1 MDGHAVESLP
11 YCKELWLLISDTV
24 CRCEKQL
31 VEDEIKKE
39 SKLLKEGLLYFKP
52 YTEASLSNIPKNDPS
67 PRMYELISKLAPLLN
82 LDATLTWDLV
92 CNFIKYEYR
101 NCTETFVSQLID
113 FSSMKALIDDIWN
126 FYYSERMTLIKC
138 LKLMVEYKDSGHR
151 YQKEFARFFNDV
163 ALLGTLLESIRKQ
176 IEMLKTMNPPVRSQ
190 LCTEEYLHRLYN
202 SSLVEMRELLHILT
216 CIIHDI
222 HIDDTEF
229 LKLYE
234 SIGGEPKRLAS
245 TKSHED
251 KKVIARKIKEIHHS
265 QAALILV
272 ALDVIK
278 HAGMEEWIR
287 SVRNSMQEIFEQKCV
302 RDNSPQD
309 GPLFLSWMLANYET
323 DADNID
329 TLSRFRPF
337 GIKAI
342 QLEVFRYLQDLMNSE
357 MIREKTHY
365 AKVVRNSVYNLLK
378 LVCVFVDEEK
388 LGALNGIFDA
398 VAATIQFPETA
409 ALFWQERENGLW
421 PIYKFASEQFPYEF
435 EPLTN
440 IAIGLAN
447 ASKSSAEMI
456 AVELENLQSLT
467 LELPR
472 QRDHNKPL
480 KPYQQECTI
489 HKNSYTISEDTI
501 RENVRILSSDREVVI
516 FRQKASYWDALHHKI
531 EQLFSQAGGIISN
544 VNEMSKNLPESVS
557 QGFKLLKK
565 LAKYIGI
572 QLSMVIPTELS
583 FEIISRFSYPV
594 LPEEKM
600 YIYKI
605 VAACINISSE
615 LILEYPEEILAR
627 MRVGVYPRFN
637 NRCQKTLDFAEAVS
651 FDGGIVASWLSA
663 IETIAHSY
671 PILNA
676 YLDILSN
683 YLIIKYNEEALYTV
697 EIPGM
702 VFLLQGVLPK
712 LDSWYFES
720 DAERTD
726 LWLKCM
732 YCLHRAL
739 ETSLSKDDIRNE
751 LQLVVAYSLLYL
763 EPRHALL
770 KLIRTGERTLHNKM
784 MVETDWIRGKG
795 LKAITSVQL
804 ALSVVN
810 RLLIFR
816 KSLGLQNGDRSPLEA
831 ALYSSPHVPNGLL
844 IVPTIVNY
852 LYVWFSPPL
861 QAMAVRLLKKF
872 AEGSSMS
879 LLVCMG
885 MDGTAIRETFA
896 SRRGLM
902 SPTCVPDIKVAIL
915 ELVAVCLEK
924 QPGLTEALFN
934 IVHPAECNRIFPRSV
949 QEFFTEGCR
958 QFLDKYLNRIY
969 EKENIVCD
977 QLYNSTMALLR
988 AMWYH
993 RNEIL
998 VNFFRKRDKFWTHLL
1013 APLFRDLIPG
1023 AKGYSHLLDII
1034 TLELFKNSSL
1044 EDDFSANLKKLMDK
1058 SKHYWKNL
1066 TVYILKDDLSESE
1079 SSSNCEK
1086 CDNSVTGRSLY
1097 ETNLE
1102 SWYNFIVTLTDERI
1116 AANYSVNVIQA
1127 QLITQRSLESLLE
1140 RVKQSHDPGNRK
1152 VTMLLASLSLRCIT
1166 SWKQMCVDD
1175 SRIFKSGVTQLMQE
1189 IGQAYRCYGKS
1200 LRQTLMS
1207 LLLGCVQC
1215 VKSTLREDA
1224 TTLEYLLA
1232 HSCTVAACELEELK
1246 EAATQFEKRKQQHQQ
1261 PPIVGVVDEKGTPS
1275 GNVTIKKNVDVR
1287 NAETLRGIRESL
1299 PATLAVC
1306 MVTQL
1311 LRSYVE
1317 RSSLSKRQ
1325 RKSGCVQ
1332 LRQMIPELT
1341 ACIGITMQKYPYLR
1355 FSSAALNLLNLIVR
1369 SPYTLHPINEN
1380 DIAKLWLS
1388 LIPPAAIGY
1397 SMLDSLYQDL
1407 PEPNRNWRCQDW
1419 WPLYTLGLEF
1429 VTGLITRETPTVYI
1443 KSILMF
1449 LNSHEHQLMVA
1460 STLLR
1465 HTADLLAADLVQS
1478 LVALIHTMATQPY
1491 VWNSVQPNVC
1501 ETLIKC
1507 MYLAYDN
1514 TVNLLLRPRILK
1526 FIIDGISVESAEEL
1540 ESCDKR
1546 SPSGELK
1553 LLVNKLIVINT
1564 TCALSFV
1571 HFSPRLNTLV
1581 DTIYTQDFW
1590 YTPMAEMN
1598 FGPPQM
1604 SMSSGPRL
1612 TYGTIISSTQLFTQA
1627 LHSRSQPV
1635 VNSSSVSFSSHA
1647 DKMDSAK
1654 REWEHATPEDRRMHS
1669 SKDLRRI
1676 IHAASASAAAAAAN
1690 AAAAS
1695 ASVPVSGSASRSSSN
1710 VGGDFLVYVSGLDV
1724 TVPLLSSPRL
1734 VRRPYDPLICEN
1746 TILSRATALTSSR
1759 HVAKSG
1765 TTSGGATVGIGG
1777 IAGSPIVTKYQK
1789 FSDPWFESMDE
1800 NNTRLALEVNLVL
1813 ILCQALE
1820 GVRSPR
1826 IALRDRQLIARETVT
1841 ELGVFFDFLEHRGT
1855 PDNWPVEGSLI
1866 NADSKSVRTIDPC
1879 HTILPAR
1886 LKQQQGRRLEE
1897 NGIFTTGTFTTNISS
1912 VQFLPL
1918 MGKLLKAVVESL
1930 DLTQYR

>member
-1 MDGHAVESLP
+1 MEVPAVETLP
-11 YCKELWLLISDTV
+11 YCKELWFLISDTV

-39 SKLLKEGLLYFKP
+39 TKLLKEGLLYFKP
-52 YTEASLSNIPKNDPS
+52 YTEASLLNIPKNDPS

-82 LDATLTWDLV
+82 LDATITWDLV

-101 NCTETFVSQLID
+101 NCTETFASQLID
-113 FSSMKALIDDIWN
+113 FTSTKALIDDIWN

-138 LKLMVEYKDSGHR
+138 LKLMVEYKDKEHR
-151 YQKEFARFFNDV
+151 YQKEFAKFFDDV
-163 ALLGTLLESIRKQ
+163 LFGTLLESIRKQ
-176 IEMLKTMNPPVRSQ
+176 IEMLKTVNPPVRSQ

-202 SSLVEMRELLHILT
+202 SSLIEMRELLHILT
-216 CIIHDI
+216 VIIHDI
-222 HIDDTEF
+222 HIADTEF
-229 LKLYE
+229 MKLYE
-234 SIGGEPKRLAS
+234 SVGGEPRRLAS

-251 KKVIARKIKEIHHS
+251 KKAIARKIRDIQYS
-265 QAALILV
+265 QAALFLV
-272 ALDVIK
+272 ALDVRK
-278 HAGMEEWIR
+278 HPDMEDWVQ
-287 SVRNSMQEIFEQKCV
+287 SVRNSMQETFEQKCV
-302 RDNSPQD
+302 RDNFPQD
-309 GPLFLSWMLANYET
+309 SPLFLSWMLANYAIDPE
-323 DADNID
+323 NID
-329 TLSRFRPF
+329 TLNRSRPF

-342 QLEVFRYLQDLMNSE
+342 QLNVFYYLQDLMNSE
-357 MIREKTHY
+357 MISEKTHY
-365 AKVVRNSVYNLLK
+365 AEVVHSSVYNLLT
-378 LVCVFVDEEK
+378 LVCAFVDEEK
-388 LGALNGIFDA
+388 LSALNGIFDA

-409 ALFWQERENGLW
+409 ARFWEERDDGLW
-421 PIYKFASEQFPYEF
+421 LIYKFAAEQFPYEF
-435 EPLTN
+435 ESLTK

-447 ASKSSAEMI
+447 ASGTSAEKI
-456 AVELENLQSLT
+456 AAELDNLQSLT
-467 LELPR
+467 LEVSR
-472 QRDHNKPL
+472 QRDTNKPL
-480 KPYQQECTI
+480 KPYEQECII
-489 HKNSYTISEDTI
+489 HKNSYTISEDCF
-501 RENVRILSSDREVVI
+501 RENIRILSSEREVVI
-516 FRQKASYWDALHHKI
+516 YRQKASYWDALHHKM
-531 EQLFSQAGGIISN
+531 EQLFSQAGGRITNI
-544 VNEMSKNLPESVS
+544 NEMSKNLPENVS
-557 QGFKLLKK
+557 QGLKLLKT
-565 LAKYIGI
+565 LIKYIGI
-572 QLSMVIPTELS
+572 PQSMVIPTELS
-583 FEIISRFSYPV
+583 FEIINRFSYPV

-605 VAACINISSE
+605 VAACISISSE
-615 LILEYPEEILAR
+615 LVLEYPEEILSR
-627 MRVGVYPRFN
+627 MRAGVYPRFN
-637 NRCQKTLDFAEAVS
+637 NRYQKPLDFAEAVS
-651 FDGGIVASWLSA
+651 FDGGIIASWLSA

-676 YLDILSN
+676 YLDILSK
-683 YLIIKYNEEALYTV
+683 YLIRKYNEEALYTV

-712 LDSWYFES
+712 LDSWYFDS

-726 LWLKCM
+726 LWLKSM
-732 YCLHRAL
+732 FCLHRAL
-739 ETSLSKDDIRNE
+739 ESSLPKEDIRNE

-784 MVETDWIRGKG
+784 MAETDWIRGKG
-795 LKAITSVQL
+795 FKAIKSVQL

-816 KSLGLQNGDRSPLEA
+816 KSLGLGDRSPLET
-831 ALYSSPHVPNGLL
+831 ALYSSPRVPNGLL

-902 SPTCVPDIKVAIL
+902 SPTCVADVKVAIL

-949 QEFFTEGCR
+949 EEFFTEGCR
-958 QFLDKYLNRIY
+958 QFLVKYLNRIY
-969 EKENIVCD
+969 EKESIVCD
-977 QLYNSTMALLR
+977 KLYNSTMALLR

-998 VNFFRKRDKFWTHLL
+998 VNFFRKREKFWTHLF
-1013 APLFRDLIPG
+1013 APLFRELVPG

-1034 TLELFKNSSL
+1034 TLELFKSSVL
-1044 EDDFSANLKKLMDK
+1044 EEDFSINLRKLLDK
-1058 SKHYWKNL
+1058 SKDYWKKLAIYVLND
-1066 TVYILKDDLSESE
+1066 VHASSEELKDY
-1079 SSSNCEK
+1079 EK
-1086 CDNSVTGRSLY
+1086 HDATIVDSLY

-1116 AANYSVNVIQA
+1116 ASKYPVNVLQA

-1140 RVKQSHDPGNRK
+1140 RVKQSHDLSSRK

-1175 SRIFKSGVTQLMQE
+1175 SRIFKSGLTQLMQE
-1189 IGQAYRCYGKS
+1189 IAHAYRNYGKS
-1200 LRQTLMS
+1200 LRQTLIS

-1224 TTLEYLLA
+1224 TSLEYLLA
-1232 HSCTVAACELEELK
+1232 HSCTIAASELEELR
-1246 EAATQFEKRKQQHQQ
+1246 EAAVQFEKRKQQQ
-1261 PPIVGVVDEKGTPS
+1261 PIERVVDEKGTI
-1275 GNVTIKKNVDVR
+1275 GTVTVQKTVDER

-1317 RSSLSKRQ
+1317 RSSLSKHQ
-1325 RKSGCVQ
+1325 RKSGCIQ
-1332 LRQMIPELT
+1332 LRQMIPELM
-1341 ACIGITMQKYPYLR
+1341 ACIGITLQKYPYLR
-1355 FSSAALNLLNLIVR
+1355 FSTSALNLLNLIIR
-1369 SPYTLHPINEN
+1369 SPYSLHPISEN

-1388 LIPPAAIGY
+1388 LIPPADIGN
-1397 SMLDSLYQDL
+1397 SMLDSLYDDCG
-1407 PEPNRNWRCQDW
+1407 NGKWRCQDW

-1429 VTGLITRETPTVYI
+1429 VIGLVTRETSAVYI
-1443 KSILMF
+1443 KSTIMF
-1449 LNSHEHQLMVA
+1449 LNSHEYQLMVA

-1478 LVALIHTMATQPY
+1478 LVALIHIMATQPCI
-1491 VWNSVQPNVC
+1491 WNSIQPNIC

-1507 MYLAYDN
+1507 LYLAYDN

-1546 SPSGELK
+1546 CPSGELK

-1564 TCALSFV
+1564 TCALSFL

-1590 YTPMAEMN
+1590 YTPMVEMN

-1604 SMSSGPRL
+1604 SMCSGPRL

-1627 LHSRSQPV
+1627 LHSRHQPV
-1635 VNSSSVSFSSHA
+1635 SSSSASFA
-1647 DKMDSAK
+1647 GQPDKADSAK
-1654 REWEHATPEDRRMHS
+1654 KEWEHATPEDRRMHT

-1676 IHAASASAAAAAAN
+1676 IHAA
-1690 AAAAS
+1690 
-1695 ASVPVSGSASRSSSN
+1695 SGSASRSSSN
-1710 VGGDFLVYVSGLDV
+1710 VGGEFLGYVSGLDV

-1746 TILSRATALTSSR
+1746 TILSRATALTSGR
-1759 HVAKSG
+1759 HVTKGGSG
-1765 TTSGGATVGIGG
+1765 AV
-1777 IAGSPIVTKYQK
+1777 AGSSSSPVVAKYQK

-1800 NNTRLALEVNLVL
+1800 NNTRLALEINLVL

-1866 NADSKSVRTIDPC
+1866 NADAKSVRTIEQPVDPSQN
-1879 HTILPAR
+1879 ILPAR
-1886 LKQQQGRRLEE
+1886 LKETERGRLEE
-1897 NGIFTTGTFTTNISS
+1897 NVFTSGTFTTSISS

-1918 MGKLLKAVVESL
+1918 MGKLLKTVVESL

>member
-1 MDGHAVESLP
+1 MQVPTIENLP
-11 YCKELWLLISDTV
+11 YCKELWFLISDTV

-39 SKLLKEGLLYFKP
+39 TKLLKEGLLFFKP
-52 YTEASLSNIPKNDPS
+52 YTEASLQNIPKNDPS
-67 PRMYELISKLAPLLN
+67 PRMYDLISKLAPLLN
-82 LDATLTWDLV
+82 LDATITWDLV

-101 NCTETFVSQLID
+101 NCAETFASQLID
-113 FSSMKALIDDIWN
+113 FTSMKALIDDIWE

-138 LKLMVEYKDSGHR
+138 LKLMVEYKDKGHR
-151 YQKEFARFFNDV
+151 YRKEFLKFFDDI
-163 ALLGTLLESIRKQ
+163 LFGTLLESIRKQ
-176 IEMLKTMNPPVRSQ
+176 IEMLKTVNAPTRSQ
-190 LCTEEYLHRLYN
+190 LCTEEYLHKLYN
-202 SSLVEMRELLHILT
+202 SSLIEMRELLHILT
-216 CIIHDI
+216 VIIHDI
-222 HIDDTEF
+222 HIADTEF
-229 LKLYE
+229 MKFYE
-234 SIGGEPKRLAS
+234 SIGGEPRRLAS

-251 KKVIARKIKEIHHS
+251 KKAIARKIKEIQQS
-265 QAALILV
+265 QAALFLV
-272 ALDVIK
+272 TANIED
-278 HAGMEEWIR
+278 WIC
-287 SVRNSMQEIFEQKCV
+287 SVRNSMQETFEQKCI

-309 GPLFLSWMLANYET
+309 SLLFLSWMLANYAIDPE
-323 DADNID
+323 NID
-329 TLSRFRPF
+329 ILNRFRPF
-337 GIKAI
+337 GVKAI
-342 QLEVFRYLQDLMNSE
+342 QLNVFHYLQDLMNSE
-357 MIREKTHY
+357 IICENTHY
-365 AKVVRNSVYNLLK
+365 AEVVRSSAYNLLT
-378 LVCVFVDEEK
+378 LVCAFVDEDK
-388 LGALNGIFDA
+388 LSALNDIFDA
-398 VAATIQFPETA
+398 VATIVQFPEIA
-409 ALFWQERENGLW
+409 VRFWEERNDGLW
-421 PIYKFASEQFPYEF
+421 LIYKFAAEQFPYEF
-435 EPLTN
+435 VPLTN
-440 IAIGLAN
+440 IAIGLAS
-447 ASKSSAEMI
+447 ASVFSAEKI
-456 AVELENLQSLT
+456 AIELDNLQSLT
-467 LELPR
+467 LEIPR

-480 KPYQQECTI
+480 KPYEQECTI
-489 HKNSYTISEDTI
+489 HKNSYMISEDCF
-501 RENVRILSSDREVVI
+501 RENIRILSSEREIMI

-531 EQLFSQAGGIISN
+531 EQLFSQAGGGITKT
-544 VNEMSKNLPESVS
+544 NEMNKNLPEHVS
-557 QGFKLLKK
+557 QGLKLLKT
-565 LAKYIGI
+565 LAKHIGI
-572 QLSMVIPTELS
+572 RQSMVIPTELS
-583 FEIISRFSYPV
+583 FEIINRFSYPV

-605 VAACINISSE
+605 VVACISISSE
-615 LILEYPEEILAR
+615 LILEYPEEILSR
-627 MRVGVYPRFN
+627 MRAGVYPRFN
-637 NRCQKTLDFAEAVS
+637 NRYQKTLDFAEAVS
-651 FDGGIVASWLSA
+651 FDGGIIASWLSA

-671 PILNA
+671 PILNT
-676 YLDILSN
+676 YLDILSK
-683 YLIIKYNEEALYTV
+683 YLIRKYNEEALYTV

-726 LWLKCM
+726 LWLKSM
-732 YCLHRAL
+732 FCLHRAL
-739 ETSLSKDDIRNE
+739 ESSLPKEDIRSE

-784 MVETDWIRGKG
+784 MAETDWIRGKG
-795 LKAITSVQL
+795 FKAIKSVQL

-816 KSLGLQNGDRSPLEA
+816 KSLGLEIGSRSPLET
-831 ALYSSPHVPNGLL
+831 ALYSSPRVPNGLL

-885 MDGTAIRETFA
+885 MDGTSIRETFA

-902 SPTCVPDIKVAIL
+902 SPTCVVDVKVAIL
-915 ELVAVCLEK
+915 ELVTVCLEK

-934 IVHPAECNRIFPRSV
+934 IVHPAECKRIFPRSV
-949 QEFFTEGCR
+949 EEFFTEGCR
-958 QFLDKYLNRIY
+958 QFLVKYLNRIY
-969 EKENIVCD
+969 EKDDIVCD
-977 QLYNSTMALLR
+977 KLYNSTMALLR

-998 VNFFRKRDKFWTHLL
+998 VNFFRKRENFWTQLF
-1013 APLFRDLIPG
+1013 APLFREIVPG

-1034 TLELFKNSSL
+1034 TLELFKSTTL
-1044 EDDFSANLKKLMDK
+1044 EDDFTTNLTKLLDK
-1058 SKHYWKNL
+1058 SKDYWKKLAIYVLDDVCVDSEESNNYQKRDANV
-1066 TVYILKDDLSESE
+1066 TV
-1079 SSSNCEK
+1079 
-1086 CDNSVTGRSLY
+1086 SLY

-1102 SWYNFIVTLTDERI
+1102 SWYNFIVTLTDDRI
-1116 AANYSVNVIQA
+1116 ATNYHINVSQA
-1127 QLITQRSLESLLE
+1127 QFITQRSLEILLE
-1140 RVKQSHDPGNRK
+1140 RVKQFYDVSSRK
-1152 VTMLLASLSLRCIT
+1152 ITMLLASLSLRCIT

-1175 SRIFKSGVTQLMQE
+1175 SKLFKSGLTQLMQE
-1189 IGQAYRCYGKS
+1189 IGQAYRSYGKS
-1200 LRQTLMS
+1200 LRQTLIS

-1215 VKSTLREDA
+1215 VKSTLREDP
-1224 TTLEYLLA
+1224 TSLEYLLSHA
-1232 HSCTVAACELEELK
+1232 CIIVASELEELK
-1246 EAATQFEKRKQQHQQ
+1246 EAAIQLEKRKQQQHS
-1261 PPIVGVVDEKGTPS
+1261 VERKVSDKT
-1275 GNVTIKKNVDVR
+1275 VTIDSVIAQKNADER
-1287 NAETLRGIRESL
+1287 NAETVRGIRESL

-1317 RSSLSKRQ
+1317 RSSILKHQ
-1325 RKSGCVQ
+1325 RRSSCIQ
-1332 LRQMIPELT
+1332 LRQMIPELMT
-1341 ACIGITMQKYPYLR
+1341 CIGITLQKYPYLR
-1355 FSSAALNLLNLIVR
+1355 FSTAALNLLNLIIR
-1369 SPYTLHPINEN
+1369 LPYTLQPINEN
-1380 DIAKLWLS
+1380 HIAKLWLS
-1388 LIPPAAIGY
+1388 LIPPSDIGN
-1397 SMLDSLYQDL
+1397 SMLDSLYDDC
-1407 PEPNRNWRCQDW
+1407 PNGKWRCQDW

-1429 VTGLITRETPTVYI
+1429 LIGLVTSETPTVYI
-1443 KSILMF
+1443 KSIIIF
-1449 LNSHEHQLMVA
+1449 LNSHEYQLMVA

-1465 HTADLLAADLVQS
+1465 HTADLYAADLVQS
-1478 LVALIHTMATQPY
+1478 LVALIHIVATQPY
-1491 VWNSVQPNVC
+1491 VWSSIQPNVC

-1526 FIIDGISVESAEEL
+1526 FIIDGISMESAEEL

-1635 VNSSSVSFSSHA
+1635 TATTVSFSGQS
-1647 DKMDSAK
+1647 DKTDSAK
-1654 REWEHATPEDRRMHS
+1654 NEWEHAAPEDRQMHS

-1676 IHAASASAAAAAAN
+1676 IHAAS
-1690 AAAAS
+1690 
-1695 ASVPVSGSASRSSSN
+1695 GSTSRSSN
-1710 VGGDFLVYVSGLDV
+1710 VGSEFLVYVNGLDV

-1746 TILSRATALTSSR
+1746 TILSRATALTSGR
-1759 HVAKSG
+1759 HVTKGVS
-1765 TTSGGATVGIGG
+1765 
-1777 IAGSPIVTKYQK
+1777 AGNNDSPVVAKYQK

-1800 NNTRLALEVNLVL
+1800 NNTRFALEVNLVL

-1820 GVRSPR
+1820 GVRNPR

-1855 PDNWPVEGSLI
+1855 PDDWQVKGSLI
-1866 NADSKSVRTIDPC
+1866 NSDARRVRIIQQPVDFNQ
-1879 HTILPAR
+1879 TILPAR
-1886 LKQQQGRRLEE
+1886 LKEVRRMEFEE
-1897 NGIFTTGTFTTNISS
+1897 NNMFTTGKFLTDVSS
-1912 VQFLPL
+1912 IQFLPL
-1918 MGKLLKAVVESL
+1918 MRKLLKTVVESL

>member
-1 MDGHAVESLP
+1 MEAPAVESLP
-11 YCKELWLLISDTV
+11 YCKELWVLISDTV
-24 CRCEKQL
+24 CRCERQL

-39 SKLLKEGLLYFKP
+39 TKLLKEGLLFFKP
-52 YTEASLSNIPKNDPS
+52 YTEASLQNIPKNDPS

-82 LDATLTWDLV
+82 LDATITWDLV

-101 NCTETFVSQLID
+101 NCTETFASQLVD
-113 FSSMKALIDDIWN
+113 FTSMKALIDDIWN
-126 FYYSERMTLIKC
+126 FYYSERMSLIKC
-138 LKLMVEYKDSGHR
+138 LKLMVEYKDNEHR
-151 YQKEFARFFNDV
+151 YQKEFAKFFDNV
-163 ALLGTLLESIRKQ
+163 LFGTLLESIQKQ
-176 IEMLKTMNPPVRSQ
+176 IEMLKTVNPPVRSQ

-202 SSLVEMRELLHILT
+202 SSLIEMRELLHILT
-216 CIIHDI
+216 VIIHDI
-222 HIDDTEF
+222 HIADTAF

-234 SIGGEPKRLAS
+234 SIGGKPKRLAS

-251 KKVIARKIKEIHHS
+251 KKAIARKIEEIHYS
-265 QAALILV
+265 QAALFLV
-272 ALDVIK
+272 ALDARK
-278 HAGMEEWIR
+278 HIDMEDWVL
-287 SVRNSMQEIFEQKCV
+287 SVRNSMQETFEHKCI
-302 RDNSPQD
+302 RDSSPQD
-309 GPLFLSWMLANYET
+309 SPLLLSWMLANYAIDPE
-323 DADNID
+323 NVD
-329 TLSRFRPF
+329 TLNRFKPF

-342 QLEVFRYLQDLMNSE
+342 QLNVFHYLHDLMNTE
-357 MIREKTHY
+357 MVCEKTHY
-365 AKVVRNSVYNLLK
+365 AEVVHSSVYNLLT
-378 LVCVFVDEEK
+378 LVCAFVDEEK
-388 LGALNGIFDA
+388 LSALHGIFDA
-398 VAATIQFPETA
+398 VAATIQFPKTA
-409 ALFWQERENGLW
+409 ARFWEERNDGLW
-421 PIYKFASEQFPYEF
+421 LIYKFAAEQFPYEF

-440 IAIGLAN
+440 IAIGLAS
-447 ASKSSAEMI
+447 ASETSAKTI
-456 AVELENLQSLT
+456 AEELDNLQSLT
-467 LELPR
+467 LEVPR
-472 QRDHNKPL
+472 QRDHNKTF
-480 KPYQQECTI
+480 KPYEQECTI
-489 HKNSYTISEDTI
+489 HKNSYTISENCF
-501 RENVRILSSDREVVI
+501 RENIRILSSEREVVI
-516 FRQKASYWDALHHKI
+516 FRQKACYWDALHHKI
-531 EQLFSQAGGIISN
+531 EQLFSQAGGGNTNIN
-544 VNEMSKNLPESVS
+544 KMTKNLPEIVS
-557 QGFKLLKK
+557 QGLKLLKTVI
-565 LAKYIGI
+565 KYIGI
-572 QLSMVIPTELS
+572 PQSMVIPTELS
-583 FEIISRFSYPV
+583 FEIINRFSYPV
-594 LPEEKM
+594 LPEDKM

-605 VAACINISSE
+605 VAACISISSE
-615 LILEYPEEILAR
+615 LVLEYPEEILSR
-627 MRVGVYPRFN
+627 MRAGVYPRFN
-637 NRCQKTLDFAEAVS
+637 NRYQKTLDFAEAVS
-651 FDGGIVASWLSA
+651 FDGGIIASWLSS

-676 YLDILSN
+676 YLDILSK
-683 YLIIKYNEEALYTV
+683 YLIRKYNEEALYTV

-712 LDSWYFES
+712 LDSWYFNS

-726 LWLKCM
+726 LWLKSM
-732 YCLHRAL
+732 FCLHRAL
-739 ETSLSKDDIRNE
+739 ESSLSKEDIRNE

-784 MVETDWIRGKG
+784 MAETDWIRGKG
-795 LKAITSVQL
+795 FKAIKSVQL

-816 KSLGLQNGDRSPLEA
+816 KSLGLETGNRSPLEA
-831 ALYSSPHVPNGLL
+831 ALYSSPRVPNGLL

-902 SPTCVPDIKVAIL
+902 SPTCVPDVKVAIL

-934 IVHPAECNRIFPRSV
+934 IVHPAECKRIFPRSV
-949 QEFFTEGCR
+949 EEFFTEGCR
-958 QFLDKYLNRIY
+958 QFLVKYMNRIY
-969 EKENIVCD
+969 EKEDIVCD
-977 QLYNSTMALLR
+977 KLYNSTMALLR

-998 VNFFRKRDKFWTHLL
+998 VNFFRKREKFWTHLF
-1013 APLFRDLIPG
+1013 APLFRDLVPG

-1034 TLELFKNSSL
+1034 TLELFKSSVL
-1044 EDDFSANLKKLMDK
+1044 EDDFSMNLRKFMDK
-1058 SKHYWKNL
+1058 SKDYWKKL
-1066 TVYILKDDLSESE
+1066 AIYILEDAHPESE
-1079 SSSNCEK
+1079 RSSNYEK
-1086 CDNSVTGRSLY
+1086 QDTSIIYSQY
-1097 ETNLE
+1097 ESNLE

-1116 AANYSVNVIQA
+1116 ATNYPVNVIQA

-1140 RVKQSHDPGNRK
+1140 RVKQSHDLGSRK
-1152 VTMLLASLSLRCIT
+1152 ITMLLASLSLRCIT

-1175 SRIFKSGVTQLMQE
+1175 SRIFKTGLTQLMQE
-1189 IGQAYRCYGKS
+1189 VAQAYRSYGKS

-1224 TTLEYLLA
+1224 TSLEYLLA
-1232 HSCTVAACELEELK
+1232 HSCTIAACELEELR
-1246 EAATQFEKRKQQHQQ
+1246 EAAVQFMKRSQRQ
-1261 PPIVGVVDEKGTPS
+1261 PIERTVDEKGTIGS
-1275 GNVTIKKNVDVR
+1275 VTVQKNVDES

-1317 RSSLSKRQ
+1317 RSSLAKHY
-1325 RKSGCVQ
+1325 RKSGCMQ
-1332 LRQMIPELT
+1332 LRLMIPELMT
-1341 ACIGITMQKYPYLR
+1341 CIGITLQKYPYLR
-1355 FSSAALNLLNLIVR
+1355 FSTAALNLLNLIIR
-1369 SPYTLHPINEN
+1369 SPYTLHPINDK
-1380 DIAKLWLS
+1380 DIANLWLS
-1388 LIPPAAIGY
+1388 LIPPADIGN
-1397 SMLDSLYQDL
+1397 SMLDSLYDDCT
-1407 PEPNRNWRCQDW
+1407 NGKWRCQDW

-1429 VTGLITRETPTVYI
+1429 LTGLVTREAPTMYI
-1443 KSILMF
+1443 KSIVMF
-1449 LNSHEHQLMVA
+1449 LNSHEYQLMVA

-1478 LVALIHTMATQPY
+1478 LVALIHIMATSPY
-1491 VWNSVQPNVC
+1491 IWNAIEKNVC

-1526 FIIDGISVESAEEL
+1526 FIIDGISMENAEEL

-1546 SPSGELK
+1546 SPSGELR

-1564 TCALSFV
+1564 TCALTFV

-1598 FGPPQM
+1598 FGPPLM
-1604 SMSSGPRL
+1604 SMISGPRL

-1627 LHSRSQPV
+1627 LHSRSQPM
-1635 VNSSSVSFSSHA
+1635 NSSSGSFGGQS

-1676 IHAASASAAAAAAN
+1676 IHAAS
-1690 AAAAS
+1690 
-1695 ASVPVSGSASRSSSN
+1695 GSASRSN
-1710 VGGDFLVYVSGLDV
+1710 VGGEFLVYVSGLDV

-1746 TILSRATALTSSR
+1746 TILSRATALTSGR
-1759 HVAKSG
+1759 HVTKGSG
-1765 TTSGGATVGIGG
+1765 PTTGTN
-1777 IAGSPIVTKYQK
+1777 GSSPVVAKYQK

-1800 NNTRLALEVNLVL
+1800 NNTRLALEINLVL

-1841 ELGVFFDFLEHRGT
+1841 ELGVFFDFLEHLGT

-1866 NADSKSVRTIDPC
+1866 NAGTKSVRTIDQPFDPKQS
-1879 HTILPAR
+1879 ILPAR
-1886 LKQQQGRRLEE
+1886 LKESERGRLEDKV
-1897 NGIFTTGTFTTNISS
+1897 FTTGRFPINISN

-1918 MGKLLKAVVESL
+1918 MGKLLKTVVESL

>member
-1 MDGHAVESLP
+1 MNEHAVESLP

-31 VEDEIKKE
+31 VDDEIKKE
-39 SKLLKEGLLYFKP
+39 TKLLKEGLLFFKP
-52 YTEASLSNIPKNDPS
+52 FTEASLSNIPKNDPS

-101 NCTETFVSQLID
+101 NCTETFASQLID
-113 FSSMKALIDDIWN
+113 FTSMKALIDDIWN

-138 LKLMVEYKDSGHR
+138 LKLMVEYKEKEHR
-151 YQKEFARFFNDV
+151 YQKEFAKFFDNI
-163 ALLGTLLESIRKQ
+163 LFGTLLESIRKQ
-176 IEMLKTMNPPVRSQ
+176 IEMLKTVNPPIRSQ

-216 CIIHDI
+216 VIIHDI
-222 HIDDTEF
+222 HIADTEF

-234 SIGGEPKRLAS
+234 SIVGEPRRLAS

-251 KKVIARKIKEIHHS
+251 KKAIARKIKEIHHS

-272 ALDVIK
+272 ALDVRK
-278 HAGMEEWIR
+278 HTDMEDWVR

-302 RDNSPQD
+302 RDNCPQD
-309 GPLFLSWMLANYET
+309 SPLFLSWMLANYAI
-323 DADNID
+323 DPDNID
-329 TLSRFRPF
+329 TLTRFRRF

-342 QLEVFRYLQDLMNSE
+342 QLDVFHYLQELMNCE
-357 MIREKTHY
+357 MICEKTHY
-365 AKVVRNSVYNLLK
+365 AEVVHSSVYNLLS
-378 LVCVFVDEEK
+378 LICVFVDEDK
-388 LGALNGIFDA
+388 VSALNGIFDA
-398 VAATIQFPETA
+398 VAAAVQFPETA
-409 ALFWQERENGLW
+409 ARFWREREDGLW
-421 PIYKFASEQFPYEF
+421 PIYKFAAEQFPYEF

-440 IAIGLAN
+440 IAIGLAS
-447 ASKSSAEMI
+447 ASESSAERI

-472 QRDHNKPL
+472 QREHGRPL
-480 KPYQQECTI
+480 KPYQQECVV
-489 HKNSYTISEDTI
+489 HKNSYTISEDTP

-516 FRQKASYWDALHHKI
+516 FRQKASYWDALHHKM
-531 EQLFSQAGGIISN
+531 EQLFSQAGGRMTN
-544 VNEMSKNLPESVS
+544 TNEMTTNLPENVS
-557 QGFKLLKK
+557 QGLKLLRK

-572 QLSMVIPTELS
+572 RQSMVIPTELS
-583 FEIISRFSYPV
+583 FEIINRFSYPV
-594 LPEEKM
+594 LPEDKM

-605 VAACINISSE
+605 VAACIGISSE
-615 LILEYPEEILAR
+615 LILEYPEEVLAR
-627 MRVGVYPRFN
+627 MRAGVYPRFN
-637 NRCQKTLDFAEAVS
+637 NRYQKALDFAEAVS
-651 FDGGIVASWLSA
+651 FDGGIIASWLSA

-676 YLDILSN
+676 YLDILSK
-683 YLIIKYNEEALYTV
+683 YLIRKYNEEALYTV

-712 LDSWYFES
+712 LDSWYFDS

-726 LWLKCM
+726 LWLKSM
-732 YCLHRAL
+732 FCLHRAL
-739 ETSLSKDDIRNE
+739 ESSLSKDDIRNE

-784 MVETDWIRGKG
+784 MAETDWIRGKG
-795 LKAITSVQL
+795 LKAIKSVQL

-816 KSLGLQNGDRSPLEA
+816 KSLGLQTGDRSPLEV
-831 ALYSSPHVPNGLL
+831 ALYSSPRVPNGLL

-902 SPTCVPDIKVAIL
+902 SPTCVADIKVAIL

-949 QEFFTEGCR
+949 EEFFTEGCR
-958 QFLDKYLNRIY
+958 QFLDKYLSRIY
-969 EKENIVCD
+969 EKEDIVCD
-977 QLYNSTMALLR
+977 KLYNSTMALLR

-998 VNFFRKRDKFWTHLL
+998 VNFFRKREKFWTHLL
-1013 APLFRDLIPG
+1013 APLFRDLVP
-1023 AKGYSHLLDII
+1023 ATKGYSHLLDII
-1034 TLELFKNSSL
+1034 TLELFKNSLL
-1044 EDDFSANLKKLMDK
+1044 EDDFSTNLRKLLDKSNDHWKKLAI
-1058 SKHYWKNL
+1058 
-1066 TVYILKDDLSESE
+1066 YILEDASSDSEA
-1079 SSSNCEK
+1079 SNYEK
-1086 CDNSVTGRSLY
+1086 HDNSITGYSLY

-1116 AANYSVNVIQA
+1116 ASNYPVNVIQT

-1140 RVKQSHDPGNRK
+1140 RVKQSQDPANRK

-1175 SRIFKSGVTQLMQE
+1175 SKIFKSGLTQLMQE

-1224 TTLEYLLA
+1224 TSLEYLLA
-1232 HSCTVAACELEELK
+1232 HSCTIAASELEELK
-1246 EAATQFEKRKQQHQQ
+1246 EAAIQFEKRKQQQ
-1261 PPIVGVVDEKGTPS
+1261 PIVRVVDEKGTIDS
-1275 GNVTIKKNVDVR
+1275 VTAQKNADER

-1355 FSSAALNLLNLIVR
+1355 FSGAALNLLNLIVR
-1369 SPYTLHPINEN
+1369 SPYALHPISDN

-1388 LIPPAAIGY
+1388 LIPPAEIGN
-1397 SMLDSLYQDL
+1397 SMLDSLYEDR
-1407 PEPNRNWRCQDW
+1407 PNGDWRCQDW

-1429 VTGLITRETPTVYI
+1429 VTGLVTRETPTLYI

-1449 LNSHEHQLMVA
+1449 LNSHEYQLMVA

-1478 LVALIHTMATQPY
+1478 LVAMIHTMATQTY
-1491 VWNSVQPNVC
+1491 IWNSVQPNVC

-1526 FIIDGISVESAEEL
+1526 FIIDGISMESAEEL

-1604 SMSSGPRL
+1604 SMCSGPRL

-1627 LHSRSQPV
+1627 LHSRSQTV
-1635 VNSSSVSFSSHA
+1635 SSSSVTFA
-1647 DKMDSAK
+1647 GQLDKMDSAK

-1676 IHAASASAAAAAAN
+1676 IHAAS
-1690 AAAAS
+1690 
-1695 ASVPVSGSASRSSSN
+1695 SGSASRSSSAA
-1710 VGGDFLVYVSGLDV
+1710 GGDFLVYVSGLDV

-1746 TILSRATALTSSR
+1746 TILSRATALTSGR
-1759 HVAKSG
+1759 HVAKGGGGGGGGSG
-1765 TTSGGATVGIGG
+1765 SGGSAGG
-1777 IAGSPIVTKYQK
+1777 GGSSGSDTKRFAAAKYHK

-1866 NADSKSVRTIDPC
+1866 HADAKGARAINLAIDPFQ
-1879 HTILPAR
+1879 TILPAR
-1886 LKQQQGRRLEE
+1886 LKETEGRRIEE
-1897 NGIFTTGTFTTNISS
+1897 NIFTTGTFTTNISS

>member
-1 MDGHAVESLP
+1 MFFLYFYLERT
-11 YCKELWLLISDTV
+11 I
-24 CRCEKQL
+24 
-31 VEDEIKKE
+31 IFM
-39 SKLLKEGLLYFKP
+39 LKIFLLY
-52 YTEASLSNIPKNDPS
+52 S
-67 PRMYELISKLAPLLN
+67 PNM
-82 LDATLTWDLV
+82 
-92 CNFIKYEYR
+92 
-101 NCTETFVSQLID
+101 
-113 FSSMKALIDDIWN
+113 
-126 FYYSERMTLIKC
+126 
-138 LKLMVEYKDSGHR
+138 
-151 YQKEFARFFNDV
+151 
-163 ALLGTLLESIRKQ
+163 
-176 IEMLKTMNPPVRSQ
+176 
-190 LCTEEYLHRLYN
+190 
-202 SSLVEMRELLHILT
+202 
-216 CIIHDI
+216 
-222 HIDDTEF
+222 
-229 LKLYE
+229 
-234 SIGGEPKRLAS
+234 
-245 TKSHED
+245 ED
-251 KKVIARKIKEIHHS
+251 
-265 QAALILV
+265 
-272 ALDVIK
+272 
-278 HAGMEEWIR
+278 WIQ
-287 SVRNSMQEIFEQKCV
+287 SVRKSMQETFEQKCI

-309 GPLFLSWMLANYET
+309 SPLFLSWMLANYAIDPE
-323 DADNID
+323 NID
-329 TLSRFRPF
+329 TMNRFRPF

-342 QLEVFRYLQDLMNSE
+342 QLNVFHYLQDLMNSE
-357 MIREKTHY
+357 MICEKTHY
-365 AKVVRNSVYNLLK
+365 AEIVRSSVYNLLT
-378 LVCVFVDEEK
+378 LVCAFVDEDK
-388 LGALNGIFDA
+388 LNALNDIFDA
-398 VAATIQFPETA
+398 VAATIQFSETA
-409 ALFWQERENGLW
+409 ARFWEERNDGLW
-421 PIYKFASEQFPYEF
+421 LIYKFAAEQFPYEF

-440 IAIGLAN
+440 IAIGLAS
-447 ASKSSAEMI
+447 ASEFSAEKI
-456 AVELENLQSLT
+456 AVELDNLQSLT
-467 LELPR
+467 LEIPR

-480 KPYQQECTI
+480 RPYEQECTI
-489 HKNSYTISEDTI
+489 HKNSYTILEGCP
-501 RENVRILSSDREVVI
+501 RENIRILSSEREVVI

-531 EQLFSQAGGIISN
+531 EQLFSQAGGRITGT
-544 VNEMSKNLPESVS
+544 NEMNKNLPEHVS
-557 QGFKLLKK
+557 QGLKLLKT
-565 LAKYIGI
+565 LAKSTWIR
-572 QLSMVIPTELS
+572 QSMVIPTELS
-583 FEIISRFSYPV
+583 FEIINRFSYPV

-605 VAACINISSE
+605 VAACIGISSE
-615 LILEYPEEILAR
+615 LVLEYPEEILSR
-627 MRVGVYPRFN
+627 MRAGVYPRFN
-637 NRCQKTLDFAEAVS
+637 NRYQKPLDFAEAVS
-651 FDGGIVASWLSA
+651 FDGGIIASWLSA

-676 YLDILSN
+676 YLDILSK
-683 YLIIKYNEEALYTV
+683 YLIRKYNEEALYTI

-712 LDSWYFES
+712 LDSWYFDL

-726 LWLKCM
+726 LWLKSM
-732 YCLHRAL
+732 FCLHRAL
-739 ETSLSKDDIRNE
+739 ESSLPKEDIRNE

-784 MVETDWIRGKG
+784 MAETDWIRGKG
-795 LKAITSVQL
+795 FKAMKSVQL

-816 KSLGLQNGDRSPLEA
+816 KSLGLEIRDRSPLEA
-831 ALYSSPHVPNGLL
+831 ALYSSPRVPNGLL

-902 SPTCVPDIKVAIL
+902 SPTCVADVKVAIL

-934 IVHPAECNRIFPRSV
+934 IVHPAECKRIFPRSV
-949 QEFFTEGCR
+949 EEFFTEGCR
-958 QFLDKYLNRIY
+958 QFLVKYLNRIY
-969 EKENIVCD
+969 EKDNIVCD
-977 QLYNSTMALLR
+977 KLYNSTMTLLR

-998 VNFFRKRDKFWTHLL
+998 VNFFRKRENFWTQLF
-1013 APLFRDLIPG
+1013 APLFREIVPG
-1023 AKGYSHLLDII
+1023 VKGYSHLLDII
-1034 TLELFKNSSL
+1034 TLELFKSTTL
-1044 EDDFSANLKKLMDK
+1044 EDDFNTNLKKLLDK
-1058 SKHYWKNL
+1058 STDYWKKL
-1066 TVYILKDDLSESE
+1066 TIYILDDVYTDSEE
-1079 SSSNCEK
+1079 PNRNEKRDSN
-1086 CDNSVTGRSLY
+1086 VTDSLY

-1116 AANYSVNVIQA
+1116 AKNYPINVSQA

-1140 RVKQSHDPGNRK
+1140 RIKQSYNVSSQK
-1152 VTMLLASLSLRCIT
+1152 ITMLLASLTLRCIT

-1175 SRIFKSGVTQLMQE
+1175 SRIFKSGLTQLMQE
-1189 IGQAYRCYGKS
+1189 IGQAYRSYGKS
-1200 LRQTLMS
+1200 LRQTLIS

-1215 VKSTLREDA
+1215 VKSTLREDV
-1224 TTLEYLLA
+1224 TSLEYLLS
-1232 HSCTVAACELEELK
+1232 HSCIIAASELEELK
-1246 EAATQFEKRKQQHQQ
+1246 EAATELEKRKQQQYS
-1261 PPIVGVVDEKGTPS
+1261 VERKGIDKT
-1275 GNVTIKKNVDVR
+1275 VTIDSVIAQKNADER
-1287 NAETLRGIRESL
+1287 NAETIRGIRESL

-1317 RSSLSKRQ
+1317 RSSILKHQ
-1325 RKSGCVQ
+1325 RKSSCVQ
-1332 LRQMIPELT
+1332 LRQMIPELMT
-1341 ACIGITMQKYPYLR
+1341 CIGITLQKYPYLR
-1355 FSSAALNLLNLIVR
+1355 FSTAALNLLNLIIR
-1369 SPYTLHPINEN
+1369 SPYTLHPVNEN

-1388 LIPPAAIGY
+1388 LIPPSDIGN
-1397 SMLDSLYQDL
+1397 SMLDSLYNDC
-1407 PEPNRNWRCQDW
+1407 PNGKWRCQDW

-1429 VTGLITRETPTVYI
+1429 VIGLVTRETPTIYI
-1443 KSILMF
+1443 KSIVTF
-1449 LNSHEHQLMVA
+1449 FNSHEYQLMVA

-1465 HTADLLAADLVQS
+1465 HTADLFAADLVQS
-1478 LVALIHTMATQPY
+1478 LVALIHIVATQPY
-1491 VWNSVQPNVC
+1491 VWNSIQPNVC

-1635 VNSSSVSFSSHA
+1635 STLSVSLSGQP
-1647 DKMDSAK
+1647 DKSDSAK
-1654 REWEHATPEDRRMHS
+1654 KEWEHAAPEDRRMHS

-1676 IHAASASAAAAAAN
+1676 IHAAS
-1690 AAAAS
+1690 
-1695 ASVPVSGSASRSSSN
+1695 GSTSRSSSN
-1710 VGGDFLVYVSGLDV
+1710 VASEFLVYVSGLDV

-1746 TILSRATALTSSR
+1746 TILSRATALTSGR
-1759 HVAKSG
+1759 HVTKGVS
-1765 TTSGGATVGIGG
+1765 
-1777 IAGSPIVTKYQK
+1777 AGNDSPVVAKYQK

-1800 NNTRLALEVNLVL
+1800 NNTRFALEVNLVL

-1855 PDNWPVEGSLI
+1855 PDDWQVKGSLI
-1866 NADSKSVRTIDPC
+1866 NPDAKSVRTIQQTADFNQAV
-1879 HTILPAR
+1879 LPAR
-1886 LKQQQGRRLEE
+1886 LKEKERKKLVED
-1897 NGIFTTGTFTTNISS
+1897 ILTTGKFTTNISS

-1918 MGKLLKAVVESL
+1918 MRKLLKTVVESL
-1930 DLTQYR
+1930 DLTQYP

>member
-1 MDGHAVESLP
+1 MEVPTVESFP
-11 YCKELWLLISDTV
+11 YCKELWFLISDTV

-39 SKLLKEGLLYFKP
+39 TKLLKEGLLFFKP
-52 YTEASLSNIPKNDPS
+52 YTEASLQNIPKNDPS
-67 PRMYELISKLAPLLN
+67 PRMFELISKLAPLLN
-82 LDATLTWDLV
+82 LDATITWDLV

-101 NCTETFVSQLID
+101 NCAETFASQLID
-113 FSSMKALIDDIWN
+113 FTSMKALIDDIWI

-138 LKLMVEYKDSGHR
+138 LKLMVEYKDKGHR
-151 YQKEFARFFNDV
+151 YQKEFAKFFDDV
-163 ALLGTLLESIRKQ
+163 LFGTLLESVRKQ
-176 IEMLKTMNPPVRSQ
+176 IEMLKMVIPPVRSQ

-202 SSLVEMRELLHILT
+202 SSLIEMRELLHILT
-216 CIIHDI
+216 VIINDI
-222 HIDDTEF
+222 HIADTEF
-229 LKLYE
+229 MKLYE
-234 SIGGEPKRLAS
+234 SIGGEPRRLAS

-251 KKVIARKIKEIHHS
+251 KKAIAKKIKEIQYS
-265 QAALILV
+265 QV
-272 ALDVIK
+272 ALFLVTLDVRK
-278 HAGMEEWIR
+278 HPDMEDWIR
-287 SVRNSMQEIFEQKCV
+287 SVRTSMQETFEQKCI
-302 RDNSPQD
+302 RDNFPQD
-309 GPLFLSWMLANYET
+309 SALFLSWMLANYAV
-323 DADNID
+323 DPDDINI
-329 TLSRFRPF
+329 LNRFRPF

-342 QLEVFRYLQDLMNSE
+342 QLNVFHYLEDLLNSE
-357 MIREKTHY
+357 MIYEKTHY
-365 AKVVRNSVYNLLK
+365 AEVVRSSVYNLLT
-378 LVCVFVDEEK
+378 LVCAFVDEDK
-388 LGALNGIFDA
+388 LSALNGIFDA

-409 ALFWQERENGLW
+409 ARFWQERNDGLW
-421 PIYKFASEQFPYEF
+421 LIYKFAAEQFPYEF

-440 IAIGLAN
+440 IAIGLAS
-447 ASKSSAEMI
+447 ASESSAEKI
-456 AVELENLQSLT
+456 AVELDNLQSLT
-467 LELPR
+467 LEVPR

-480 KPYQQECTI
+480 KPYEKGCTI
-489 HKNSYTISEDTI
+489 HKNMYTISEECI
-501 RENVRILSSDREVVI
+501 RENIRILSSEREVVI
-516 FRQKASYWDALHHKI
+516 FRGKASYWDALHHKI
-531 EQLFSQAGGIISN
+531 EQLFSQAGGGITSI
-544 VNEMSKNLPESVS
+544 NEMNKNLPEHVS
-557 QGFKLLKK
+557 QGLKLLKT
-565 LAKYIGI
+565 LAKYVGI
-572 QLSMVIPTELS
+572 RPSMVIPTELS
-583 FEIISRFSYPV
+583 FEIINRFSYPV

-600 YIYKI
+600 YIYKV
-605 VAACINISSE
+605 VAACIDISSE
-615 LILEYPEEILAR
+615 LVLEYPEEILSR
-627 MRVGVYPRFN
+627 MRAGVYPKFN
-637 NRCQKTLDFAEAVS
+637 NRYQKTLDFAEAVS
-651 FDGGIVASWLSA
+651 FDGGIIASWLSA

-676 YLDILSN
+676 YLDILSK
-683 YLIIKYNEEALYTV
+683 YLIRKYNEEALYTV

-712 LDSWYFES
+712 LDSWYFDS

-726 LWLKCM
+726 LWLKSM
-732 YCLHRAL
+732 FCLHRAL
-739 ETSLSKDDIRNE
+739 ESSLSKKDIRYE
-751 LQLVVAYSLLYL
+751 LQLVVAYSLLHL

-784 MVETDWIRGKG
+784 MAETDWIRGKG
-795 LKAITSVQL
+795 FKAIKSVHL

-816 KSLGLQNGDRSPLEA
+816 KSLGLEIGDRSPLEA
-831 ALYSSPHVPNGLL
+831 ALYSSPRVPNGLL

-861 QAMAVRLLKKF
+861 QAMAVKLLKKF

-902 SPTCVPDIKVAIL
+902 SPTCDADVKVAIL

-934 IVHPAECNRIFPRSV
+934 IVHPAECKRIFPRSV
-949 QEFFTEGCR
+949 EEFFTEGCR
-958 QFLDKYLNRIY
+958 QFLVKYLNRIY
-969 EKENIVCD
+969 EREDIVCD
-977 QLYNSTMALLR
+977 KLYNSTMALLR

-998 VNFFRKRDKFWTHLL
+998 VNFFRKRENFWTHLF
-1013 APLFRDLIPG
+1013 APLFRDLVPD

-1034 TLELFKNSSL
+1034 TLELFKNTSL
-1044 EDDFSANLKKLMDK
+1044 EDDFIVNLKKLLDK
-1058 SKHYWKNL
+1058 SKDYWKKFAI
-1066 TVYILKDDLSESE
+1066 YILDDIHADGEES
-1079 SSSNCEK
+1079 NYEK
-1086 CDNSVTGRSLY
+1086 RDGSKTDSLY

-1116 AANYSVNVIQA
+1116 ATNYPINVSQA
-1127 QLITQRSLESLLE
+1127 QLITQHSLESLLE
-1140 RVKQSHDPGNRK
+1140 RIKQSCDVSNRK
-1152 VTMLLASLSLRCIT
+1152 MTMLLASLSLRCIT

-1175 SRIFKSGVTQLMQE
+1175 SRIFKSRLTQLMQE
-1189 IGQAYRCYGKS
+1189 IGQAYRSYGKS
-1200 LRQTLMS
+1200 LRQTLVS

-1215 VKSTLREDA
+1215 VKSTLRED
-1224 TTLEYLLA
+1224 TTSLEYLLS
-1232 HSCTVAACELEELK
+1232 HSCTIAASELEELK
-1246 EAATQFEKRKQQHQQ
+1246 EAASRSGKRKQQQQ
-1261 PPIVGVVDEKGTPS
+1261 HPIEQNVNEKSARMESVTAQKNADE
-1275 GNVTIKKNVDVR
+1275 R
-1287 NAETLRGIRESL
+1287 NAEIISGIRESL

-1317 RSSLSKRQ
+1317 RSSVSKHQ
-1325 RKSGCVQ
+1325 RKSSCVQ
-1332 LRQMIPELT
+1332 LRQMIPELMT
-1341 ACIGITMQKYPYLR
+1341 CIGITLQKYPYLR
-1355 FSSAALNLLNLIVR
+1355 FSTAALNLLNLIIR

-1388 LIPPAAIGY
+1388 LIPPSDIGN
-1397 SMLDSLYQDL
+1397 SMLDSLYDDCT
-1407 PEPNRNWRCQDW
+1407 NGKWRCQDW

-1429 VTGLITRETPTVYI
+1429 LIGLVTRETPTVYI
-1443 KSILMF
+1443 KSIVMF
-1449 LNSHEHQLMVA
+1449 VNSHEYQLMVA

-1465 HTADLLAADLVQS
+1465 HTADLFAADLVQS
-1478 LVALIHTMATQPY
+1478 LVALIHIMAVQPY
-1491 VWNSVQPNVC
+1491 VWNTIQPNVC

-1553 LLVNKLIVINT
+1553 LLVNKLIIINT
-1564 TCALSFV
+1564 TCTLSFV

-1604 SMSSGPRL
+1604 SMSSKPRL

-1627 LHSRSQPV
+1627 LHSRSQAV
-1635 VNSSSVSFSSHA
+1635 GTSS
-1647 DKMDSAK
+1647 DSAK
-1654 REWEHATPEDRRMHS
+1654 KEWEHATPEDRRMHS

-1676 IHAASASAAAAAAN
+1676 IHAAS
-1690 AAAAS
+1690 
-1695 ASVPVSGSASRSSSN
+1695 GSTSRSSSN
-1710 VGGDFLVYVSGLDV
+1710 VGGEFLVYVSGLDV

-1746 TILSRATALTSSR
+1746 TILSRATALTSGR
-1759 HVAKSG
+1759 HVTKG
-1765 TTSGGATVGIGG
+1765 GGAVT
-1777 IAGSPIVTKYQK
+1777 AANSDSPVVAKYQK

-1800 NNTRLALEVNLVL
+1800 NNTRFALEVNLVL

-1855 PDNWPVEGSLI
+1855 PDDWHVKGSLI
-1866 NADSKSVRTIDPC
+1866 NPDAKSVRGIQQTVDSSQ
-1879 HTILPAR
+1879 TVLPAR
-1886 LKQQQGRRLEE
+1886 LKETKGKVVLEE
-1897 NGIFTTGTFTTNISS
+1897 NIFTTGKFTTNISS
-1912 VQFLPL
+1912 SSSIQFLPL
-1918 MGKLLKAVVESL
+1918 MGKLLKTVVESL

>member
-1 MDGHAVESLP
+1 MESTVESLP
-11 YCKELWLLISDTV
+11 YCKELWFLISDTV
-24 CRCEKQL
+24 CRCERQL

-39 SKLLKEGLLYFKP
+39 TKLLKEGLLFFKP
-52 YTEASLSNIPKNDPS
+52 YTEASLQNIPKNDPS
-67 PRMYELISKLAPLLN
+67 PKMYELISKLAPLLN
-82 LDATLTWDLV
+82 LDATITWDLV

-101 NCTETFVSQLID
+101 NCAETFASQLID
-113 FSSMKALIDDIWN
+113 FTSMKALIDDIWD

-138 LKLMVEYKDSGHR
+138 LKLMVEYKDKGHR
-151 YQKEFARFFNDV
+151 YQKEFSNFFNDI
-163 ALLGTLLESIRKQ
+163 LFGTLLESVRKQ
-176 IEMLKTMNPPVRSQ
+176 IEMLKTVNPPTRSQ

-202 SSLVEMRELLHILT
+202 SSLIEMRELLHILT
-216 CIIHDI
+216 VIIHDI
-222 HIDDTEF
+222 HIAQSEF
-229 LKLYE
+229 MQLYE
-234 SIGGEPKRLAS
+234 SIGGEPRRLAS

-251 KKVIARKIKEIHHS
+251 KKAIARKIKEIQFS
-265 QAALILV
+265 QAGLLLV
-272 ALDVIK
+272 ALDVRK
-278 HAGMEEWIR
+278 HPDMEEWVP
-287 SVRNSMQEIFEQKCV
+287 SVRSSMQEIFEQKCI
-302 RDNSPQD
+302 RDNFPQD
-309 GPLFLSWMLANYET
+309 SPLFLSWMMANYAIDSE
-323 DADNID
+323 NVD
-329 TLSRFRPF
+329 TLNRFKPF
-337 GIKAI
+337 AIKAI
-342 QLEVFRYLQDLMNSE
+342 QLNVFHYLQDLLNCE
-357 MIREKTHY
+357 MICEKTHY
-365 AKVVRNSVYNLLK
+365 AEVVRSSVYNLLT
-378 LVCVFVDEEK
+378 LVCAFVDEDK
-388 LGALNGIFDA
+388 LSVLNGIFDA

-409 ALFWQERENGLW
+409 ARFWEEQDNGLFM
-421 PIYKFASEQFPYEF
+421 IYKFAAEQFPYDF
-435 EPLTN
+435 DPLTN
-440 IAIGLAN
+440 IAIGLAS
-447 ASKSSAEMI
+447 ASQSSAEKI
-456 AVELENLQSLT
+456 AIELDNLQSLT
-467 LELPR
+467 LEVPR
-472 QRDHNKPL
+472 QRDHNKPYR
-480 KPYQQECTI
+480 PYEQECTI
-489 HKNSYTISEDTI
+489 HRNSYTISEDCFH
-501 RENVRILSSDREVVI
+501 ENVRILSSDREVVI
-516 FRQKASYWDALHHKI
+516 FRQRASYWDALHYKI
-531 EQLFSQAGGIISN
+531 EQLFSQVGGRTTHTY
-544 VNEMSKNLPESVS
+544 EMSKNLPENVCL
-557 QGFKLLKK
+557 GLKLLKT
-565 LAKYIGI
+565 LAKYVGI
-572 QLSMVIPTELS
+572 RQSMVIPTELS
-583 FEIISRFSYPV
+583 FEIINRFSYPV

-605 VAACINISSE
+605 VAACIGISSE
-615 LILEYPEEILAR
+615 LVLEYPEEILSR
-627 MRVGVYPRFN
+627 MRAGVYPRLN
-637 NRCQKTLDFAEAVS
+637 NRYQKALNFAEAVS
-651 FDGGIVASWLSA
+651 FDGGIIASWLSA
-663 IETIAHSY
+663 VETIAHSY

-676 YLDILSN
+676 YLDILSK
-683 YLIIKYNEEALYTV
+683 YLIRKYNEEALYAI

-720 DAERTD
+720 DAEKTD
-726 LWLKCM
+726 LWLKSMFCV
-732 YCLHRAL
+732 HRAL
-739 ETSLSKDDIRNE
+739 ESSLPKEDIRNE

-784 MVETDWIRGKG
+784 MAETDWIRGKG
-795 LKAITSVQL
+795 FKAIKSVQL

-816 KSLGLQNGDRSPLEA
+816 KSLGLVIGDRSPLEA
-831 ALYSSPHVPNGLL
+831 ALYSSPRVPNGLL

-902 SPTCVPDIKVAIL
+902 SPTCDAEVKVAIL

-934 IVHPAECNRIFPRSV
+934 IVHPAECKRIFPRSV
-949 QEFFTEGCR
+949 EEFFTEGCR
-958 QFLDKYLNRIY
+958 QFLVKYLQRIY

-977 QLYNSTMALLR
+977 KLYNSTMALLR

-998 VNFFRKRDKFWTHLL
+998 VNFFRKRENFWTHLF
-1013 APLFRDLIPG
+1013 APLFRDLVPG

-1034 TLELFKNSSL
+1034 TLELFKSTTL
-1044 EDDFSANLKKLMDK
+1044 EEDFSNNLKKLLDK
-1058 SKHYWKNL
+1058 SKDYWKKL
-1066 TVYILKDDLSESE
+1066 AIYILDDAHTDTEELNSY
-1079 SSSNCEK
+1079 EK
-1086 CDNSVTGRSLY
+1086 QDTTHVDSLY

-1116 AANYSVNVIQA
+1116 ASSYPINVTQA

-1140 RVKQSHDPGNRK
+1140 RIKQSQDVSSRK

-1175 SRIFKSGVTQLMQE
+1175 SRIFKTGLTQLMQE
-1189 IGQAYRCYGKS
+1189 IGQAYRSYGKS
-1200 LRQTLMS
+1200 LRQTLIS

-1224 TTLEYLLA
+1224 TSLEYLLA
-1232 HSCTVAACELEELK
+1232 HACTIAASELEELK
-1246 EAATQFEKRKQQHQQ
+1246 EAATLLEKRIH
-1261 PPIVGVVDEKGTPS
+1261 EKVERRTDDKETVS
-1275 GNVTIKKNVDVR
+1275 SVKVQKNVDER
-1287 NAETLRGIRESL
+1287 NAETIRGIRESL

-1317 RSSLSKRQ
+1317 RNALSKYQ
-1325 RKSGCVQ
+1325 RKSSCVQ
-1332 LRQMIPELT
+1332 LRQMIPELM
-1341 ACIGITMQKYPYLR
+1341 ACIGITLQKYPYLR
-1355 FSSAALNLLNLIVR
+1355 FSSAALDLLNLIVR

-1388 LIPPAAIGY
+1388 LIPPGELEN
-1397 SMLDSLYQDL
+1397 SMLDSLYDDC
-1407 PEPNRNWRCQDW
+1407 PNGKWRCQDW

-1429 VTGLITRETPTVYI
+1429 LIGLVTRDMPSVYI
-1443 KSILMF
+1443 KSIVMF
-1449 LNSHEHQLMVA
+1449 LNSHEQQLMVA

-1478 LVALIHTMATQPY
+1478 LVALIHIMATQPY
-1491 VWNSVQPNVC
+1491 VWNSIQTNVC

-1571 HFSPRLNTLV
+1571 YFSPRLNTLV

-1590 YTPMAEMN
+1590 YTPMAEMY

-1627 LHSRSQPV
+1627 LHSRSQSV
-1635 VNSSSVSFSSHA
+1635 SSSSVSFMGHP
-1647 DKMDSAK
+1647 DKTDSAK
-1654 REWEHATPEDRRMHS
+1654 KEWEHATPEDRRMHT

-1676 IHAASASAAAAAAN
+1676 IHAASGSN
-1690 AAAAS
+1690 SRSS
-1695 ASVPVSGSASRSSSN
+1695 ASV
-1710 VGGDFLVYVSGLDV
+1710 GGEFLVYVSGLDV

-1746 TILSRATALTSSR
+1746 TILSRATALASGR
-1759 HVAKSG
+1759 HVAKGGSG
-1765 TTSGGATVGIGG
+1765 MVTGSSD
-1777 IAGSPIVTKYQK
+1777 SPIMTKYQK

-1800 NNTRLALEVNLVL
+1800 NNTRLALEINLVL

-1855 PDNWPVEGSLI
+1855 PDDWQVKGSLI
-1866 NADSKSVRTIDPC
+1866 NADSRNVRTIQCVDSNQA
-1879 HTILPAR
+1879 ILPAR
-1886 LKQQQGRRLEE
+1886 LIETARKDLEE
-1897 NGIFTTGTFTTNISS
+1897 NILTTGMFTTNISS
-1912 VQFLPL
+1912 IQFLPL
-1918 MGKLLKAVVESL
+1918 MGKLLKAVMESL
-1930 DLTQYR
+1930 DLTQFR

>member
-1 MDGHAVESLP
+1 MEVPAVESLP
-11 YCKELWLLISDTV
+11 YCKELWFLISDTV
-24 CRCEKQL
+24 CRCERQL

-39 SKLLKEGLLYFKP
+39 TKLLKEGLLFFKP
-52 YTEASLSNIPKNDPS
+52 YTEASLQNIPKNDPS

-82 LDATLTWDLV
+82 LDATITWDLV

-101 NCTETFVSQLID
+101 NCTETFASQLVD
-113 FSSMKALIDDIWN
+113 FISMKALINDIWN

-138 LKLMVEYKDSGHR
+138 LKLMVEYKDNEHR
-151 YQKEFARFFNDV
+151 YQKEFAKFFDNI
-163 ALLGTLLESIRKQ
+163 LFGTLLESIQKQ
-176 IEMLKTMNPPVRSQ
+176 IEALKTVNPPVRSQ

-216 CIIHDI
+216 VVIHDI
-222 HIDDTEF
+222 HIKDTEF

-234 SIGGEPKRLAS
+234 SIGGEPRRLAS

-251 KKVIARKIKEIHHS
+251 KKAIAKKIKEIQHS
-265 QAALILV
+265 QAALFLV
-272 ALDVIK
+272 ALDVRK
-278 HAGMEEWIR
+278 HADMEDWVR
-287 SVRNSMQEIFEQKCV
+287 SVRNSMQETFEHKCI

-309 GPLFLSWMLANYET
+309 SPLFLSWMLANYAIDQE
-323 DADNID
+323 NID
-329 TLSRFRPF
+329 TLHRFKPF

-342 QLEVFRYLQDLMNSE
+342 QLNVFHYLQDLMNSE
-357 MIREKTHY
+357 MICEKTHY
-365 AKVVRNSVYNLLK
+365 AEVVHSSVYNLLT
-378 LVCVFVDEEK
+378 LVCAFVDDEK
-388 LGALNGIFDA
+388 LSALNGIFDA
-398 VAATIQFPETA
+398 VAATIQFPKTA
-409 ALFWQERENGLW
+409 ARFWQERDDGLW
-421 PIYKFASEQFPYEF
+421 LIYKFAAEQFPYEF

-440 IAIGLAN
+440 IAIGLAS
-447 ASKSSAEMI
+447 ASETSAENI
-456 AVELENLQSLT
+456 ATELNNLQSLT
-467 LELPR
+467 LEVPR
-472 QRDHNKPL
+472 QRDHNRPF
-480 KPYQQECTI
+480 KPYEQECTI
-489 HKNSYTISEDTI
+489 HKNSYAISEDCF
-501 RENVRILSSDREVVI
+501 RENIRILSSEREVVI
-516 FRQKASYWDALHHKI
+516 FRQKACYWDALHHKI
-531 EQLFSQAGGIISN
+531 EQLFLQAGGGITNI
-544 VNEMSKNLPESVS
+544 NEMTKNLPEVVS
-557 QGFKLLKK
+557 QGLKLLKT

-572 QLSMVIPTELS
+572 PPSMVIPTELS
-583 FEIISRFSYPV
+583 FEIINRFSYSV
-594 LPEEKM
+594 LPEDKM

-605 VAACINISSE
+605 VAACISISSE
-615 LILEYPEEILAR
+615 LILEYPEEILSR
-627 MRVGVYPRFN
+627 MRAGVYPRFN
-637 NRCQKTLDFAEAVS
+637 NRYQKTLDFAEAVS
-651 FDGGIVASWLSA
+651 FDGGIIASWLSA

-676 YLDILSN
+676 YLDILSK
-683 YLIIKYNEEALYTV
+683 YLIRKYNEEALYTV

-712 LDSWYFES
+712 LDSWYFDS

-726 LWLKCM
+726 LWLKSM
-732 YCLHRAL
+732 FCLHRAL
-739 ETSLSKDDIRNE
+739 ESSLPKEDIHNE

-784 MVETDWIRGKG
+784 MAETDWIRGKG
-795 LKAITSVQL
+795 FKAIKSVQL

-816 KSLGLQNGDRSPLEA
+816 KSLGLETGGRSPLEA
-831 ALYSSPHVPNGLL
+831 ALYSSPRVPNGLL

-902 SPTCVPDIKVAIL
+902 SPTCVADVKVAIL

-934 IVHPAECNRIFPRSV
+934 IVHPAECKRIFPRSV
-949 QEFFTEGCR
+949 EEFFTEGCR
-958 QFLDKYLNRIY
+958 QFLMKYLNRIY
-969 EKENIVCD
+969 EKEDIVCD
-977 QLYNSTMALLR
+977 KLYNSTMALLR

-998 VNFFRKRDKFWTHLL
+998 VNFFRKREKFWSHLF
-1013 APLFRDLIPG
+1013 APLFRDLVPG

-1034 TLELFKNSSL
+1034 TLELFKSSVL
-1044 EDDFSANLKKLMDK
+1044 EDDFSMNLRKFLDK
-1058 SKHYWKNL
+1058 SKDYWKKL
-1066 TVYILKDDLSESE
+1066 TIYILDDVYTENE
-1079 SSSNCEK
+1079 SSSNYEK
-1086 CDNSVTGRSLY
+1086 HDTSIVHSQY
-1097 ETNLE
+1097 ECNLE

-1116 AANYSVNVIQA
+1116 STNYPVNVIQA

-1140 RVKQSHDPGNRK
+1140 RVKQSHDLGSRK
-1152 VTMLLASLSLRCIT
+1152 ITMLLASLSLRCIT
-1166 SWKQMCVDD
+1166 SWKQMCMDD
-1175 SRIFKSGVTQLMQE
+1175 SRIFKTGLTQLMQE
-1189 IGQAYRCYGKS
+1189 IGQAYRSYGKS

-1215 VKSTLREDA
+1215 VKSTLRMDA
-1224 TTLEYLLA
+1224 TSLEYLLA
-1232 HSCTVAACELEELK
+1232 HSCTIAASELEELK
-1246 EAATQFEKRKQQHQQ
+1246 EAAVQFEKRKQRQ
-1261 PPIVGVVDEKGTPS
+1261 PIDRTVDEK
-1275 GNVTIKKNVDVR
+1275 VTIGSVTAQKNADKR
-1287 NAETLRGIRESL
+1287 NAETLREIRESL

-1317 RSSLSKRQ
+1317 QSLLSKHQ
-1325 RKSGCVQ
+1325 RKTGCVQ
-1332 LRQMIPELT
+1332 LRQMILELM
-1341 ACIGITMQKYPYLR
+1341 ACIGITLQKYPYMR
-1355 FSSAALNLLNLIVR
+1355 FSAAALNLLNLIIR

-1388 LIPPAAIGY
+1388 LIPPSDIGN
-1397 SMLDSLYQDL
+1397 SMLDSLYDDCT
-1407 PEPNRNWRCQDW
+1407 NGKWRCQDW

-1429 VTGLITRETPTVYI
+1429 LTGLVTRETPTVYI
-1443 KSILMF
+1443 KSIVMF

-1478 LVALIHTMATQPY
+1478 LVALIHTMATLPY
-1491 VWNSVQPNVC
+1491 IWNSIQSNIC

-1514 TVNLLLRPRILK
+1514 TVSLLLRPRILK

-1564 TCALSFV
+1564 TCALTFV

-1604 SMSSGPRL
+1604 SMISGPRL

-1627 LHSRSQPV
+1627 LHSKSQPV
-1635 VNSSSVSFSSHA
+1635 SSSSVSFGGQS

-1676 IHAASASAAAAAAN
+1676 IHAAS
-1690 AAAAS
+1690 
-1695 ASVPVSGSASRSSSN
+1695 GSASRSSN
-1710 VGGDFLVYVSGLDV
+1710 VGGEFLVYVSGLDV

-1746 TILSRATALTSSR
+1746 TILSRATALTSGR
-1759 HVAKSG
+1759 HVTK
-1765 TTSGGATVGIGG
+1765 GGGSA
-1777 IAGSPIVTKYQK
+1777 AGNNGNSPIVAKYQK

-1800 NNTRLALEVNLVL
+1800 NNTRLALEINLVL

-1855 PDNWPVEGSLI
+1855 PDNWSIEGSLI
-1866 NADSKSVRTIDPC
+1866 NADTRSVRTIDQSIDPSYN
-1879 HTILPAR
+1879 ILPAR
-1886 LKQQQGRRLEE
+1886 LKESERDRLEE
-1897 NGIFTTGTFTTNISS
+1897 KIFTTGRFTTNVSS

>member
-1 MDGHAVESLP
+1 MGGALALGIARRECRVYKARGLIDATPMRTVTWLHESWGNRRMTCP
-11 YCKELWLLISDTV
+11 YMNRTVMPCLCFYPATKDVTTVPLWLTQSRLAKAPHTTTPRPRIPQIRVSNTRLAQAASGCAPSVDV
-24 CRCEKQL
+24 LPIFDVKQQSVRNPARDGVRTSL
-31 VEDEIKKE
+31 V
-39 SKLLKEGLLYFKP
+39 GLV
-52 YTEASLSNIPKNDPS
+52 TTTSV
-67 PRMYELISKLAPLLN
+67 
-82 LDATLTWDLV
+82 W
-92 CNFIKYEYR
+92 
-101 NCTETFVSQLID
+101 ETFASQLID
-113 FSSMKALIDDIWN
+113 FTSMKAGI
-126 FYYSERMTLIKC
+126 
-138 LKLMVEYKDSGHR
+138 
-151 YQKEFARFFNDV
+151 
-163 ALLGTLLESIRKQ
+163 LLESIQKQ
-176 IEMLKTMNPPVRSQ
+176 IEALKTVNPPTRSQ

-216 CIIHDI
+216 VIVHDI
-222 HIDDTEF
+222 HITDTNF
-229 LKLYE
+229 MKFYE
-234 SIGGEPKRLAS
+234 SIGGEPRRLAS

-251 KKVIARKIKEIHHS
+251 KKAIARKIKEIQYS
-265 QAALILV
+265 QAALFLII
-272 ALDVIK
+272 LDVRK
-278 HAGMEEWIR
+278 HPNMEEWLQNVR
-287 SVRNSMQEIFEQKCV
+287 SSMQETFEQKCI

-309 GPLFLSWMLANYET
+309 SPLFLSWMLANYAIDPE
-323 DADNID
+323 NID
-329 TLSRFRPF
+329 TMNRFRPF

-342 QLEVFRYLQDLMNSE
+342 QLN
-357 MIREKTHY
+357 
-365 AKVVRNSVYNLLK
+365 
-378 LVCVFVDEEK
+378 
-388 LGALNGIFDA
+388 
-398 VAATIQFPETA
+398 FPC
-409 ALFWQERENGLW
+409 
-421 PIYKFASEQFPYEF
+421 EF
-435 EPLTN
+435 LPLTN
-440 IAIGLAN
+440 IAIGLAS
-447 ASKSSAEMI
+447 ASESSAEKI
-456 AVELENLQSLT
+456 AVELDNLQSLT
-467 LELPR
+467 LEVPR

-480 KPYQQECTI
+480 RPYEQECMI
-489 HKNSYTISEDTI
+489 HKNSYTILEDSP
-501 RENVRILSSDREVVI
+501 RENIRILSSDREVMI

-531 EQLFSQAGGIISN
+531 EQLFSQAGGRFTRTA
-544 VNEMSKNLPESVS
+544 EMNKNLPEHVS
-557 QGFKLLKK
+557 EGLKLLKT
-565 LAKYIGI
+565 LAEHIGI
-572 QLSMVIPTELS
+572 RQSMVIPTELS
-583 FEIISRFSYPV
+583 FEIINRFSYPV

-605 VAACINISSE
+605 VAACISISSE
-615 LILEYPEEILAR
+615 LVLEYPEEILSR
-627 MRVGVYPRFN
+627 MRAGVYPRFN
-637 NRCQKTLDFAEAVS
+637 NRYQKTLDFAEAVS
-651 FDGGIVASWLSA
+651 FDGGIIASWLSA

-676 YLDILSN
+676 YLDILSK
-683 YLIIKYNEEALYTV
+683 YLIRKYNEEALYTV

-712 LDSWYFES
+712 LDSWYFDS

-726 LWLKCM
+726 LWLKSM
-732 YCLHRAL
+732 FCLHRAL
-739 ETSLSKDDIRNE
+739 ETSLPKEDIRNE

-784 MVETDWIRGKG
+784 MAETDWIRGKG
-795 LKAITSVQL
+795 FKAIKSVQL

-816 KSLGLQNGDRSPLEA
+816 KSLGLEIGDRSPLEA
-831 ALYSSPHVPNGLL
+831 ALYSSPRVPNGLL

-902 SPTCVPDIKVAIL
+902 SPTCVADVKVAIL

-934 IVHPAECNRIFPRSV
+934 IVHPAECKRIFPRSV
-949 QEFFTEGCR
+949 EEFFTEGCR
-958 QFLDKYLNRIY
+958 QFLVKYLNRIY
-969 EKENIVCD
+969 EKKDIVCD
-977 QLYNSTMALLR
+977 KLYNSTMALLR

-998 VNFFRKRDKFWTHLL
+998 VNFFRKRENFWTQLF
-1013 APLFRDLIPG
+1013 APLFREIVPG

-1034 TLELFKNSSL
+1034 TLELFKSTTPE
-1044 EDDFSANLKKLMDK
+1044 EDFTTNLKKLLDK
-1058 SKHYWKNL
+1058 STDYWKKL
-1066 TVYILKDDLSESE
+1066 TIYVLNDVYADSEESNYEKRDL
-1079 SSSNCEK
+1079 N
-1086 CDNSVTGRSLY
+1086 VTDSLY
-1097 ETNLE
+1097 EINLE

-1116 AANYSVNVIQA
+1116 ATNYPINVAQA
-1127 QLITQRSLESLLE
+1127 QFITQLSLVSLLE
-1140 RVKQSHDPGNRK
+1140 RVKQSCDVSSRK
-1152 VTMLLASLSLRCIT
+1152 ITMLLASLTLRCIT

-1175 SRIFKSGVTQLMQE
+1175 SRIFKSGLTQLMQE
-1189 IGQAYRCYGKS
+1189 ISQAYRNYGKS
-1200 LRQTLMS
+1200 LRQTLIS

-1224 TTLEYLLA
+1224 TSLEYLLSHA
-1232 HSCTVAACELEELK
+1232 CTIAGSELEELK
-1246 EAATQFEKRKQQHQQ
+1246 ENATQLEKRKQQQYLIEQ
-1261 PPIVGVVDEKGTPS
+1261 KTIDKKT
-1275 GNVTIKKNVDVR
+1275 VTIDSVTAQKNADER
-1287 NAETLRGIRESL
+1287 NAETVRGIRESL

-1317 RSSLSKRQ
+1317 RSSILKHQ
-1325 RKSGCVQ
+1325 RKTSCVQ
-1332 LRQMIPELT
+1332 LRQMIPELMT
-1341 ACIGITMQKYPYLR
+1341 CIGITLQKYPYLR
-1355 FSSAALNLLNLIVR
+1355 FSTAALNLLNLIIR
-1369 SPYTLHPINEN
+1369 SPYTLHPVNEN
-1380 DIAKLWLS
+1380 DIAKLWLN
-1388 LIPPAAIGY
+1388 LIPPGEIGN
-1397 SMLDSLYQDL
+1397 SMLDSLYNDCQ
-1407 PEPNRNWRCQDW
+1407 NRQWRCQDW

-1429 VTGLITRETPTVYI
+1429 LIGLVTRETPTVYI
-1443 KSILMF
+1443 KSIITF
-1449 LNSHEHQLMVA
+1449 LNSHEYQLMVV

-1465 HTADLLAADLVQS
+1465 HTADLYAADLVQS
-1478 LVALIHTMATQPY
+1478 LVALIHIIATQPHI
-1491 VWNSVQPNVC
+1491 WNSIQPNIC

-1571 HFSPRLNTLV
+1571 YFSPRLNTLV

-1627 LHSRSQPV
+1627 LHSRSHPV
-1635 VNSSSVSFSSHA
+1635 SSPSVSFSGQP
-1647 DKMDSAK
+1647 DKANSAK
-1654 REWEHATPEDRRMHS
+1654 KEWEHAAPEDRRMHT

-1676 IHAASASAAAAAAN
+1676 IHAAS
-1690 AAAAS
+1690 
-1695 ASVPVSGSASRSSSN
+1695 GSTSRSSSN
-1710 VGGDFLVYVSGLDV
+1710 VGSEFLMYVSGLDV

-1746 TILSRATALTSSR
+1746 TILSRATALTSGR
-1759 HVAKSG
+1759 HVAKGVS
-1765 TTSGGATVGIGG
+1765 AEND
-1777 IAGSPIVTKYQK
+1777 SPVVAKYQK

-1800 NNTRLALEVNLVL
+1800 NNTRFALEVNLVL

-1855 PDNWPVEGSLI
+1855 PDDWQVKGSLI
-1866 NADSKSVRTIDPC
+1866 NPDAKSVRTIQQTVDFNQ
-1879 HTILPAR
+1879 TILPAR
-1886 LKQQQGRRLEE
+1886 LKDTKRNKLEE
-1897 NGIFTTGTFTTNISS
+1897 NIFTTGKFTTNISS
-1912 VQFLPL
+1912 IQFLPL
-1918 MGKLLKAVVESL
+1918 MRKLLKTVVESL
-1930 DLTQYR
+1930 DLAQYR

>member
-1 MDGHAVESLP
+1 MEVPTVENLP
-11 YCKELWLLISDTV
+11 YCKELWFLISDTV
-24 CRCEKQL
+24 CRCERQL

-39 SKLLKEGLLYFKP
+39 TKLLKEGLLFFKP
-52 YTEASLSNIPKNDPS
+52 YTEGSLQNIPKNDPS

-101 NCTETFVSQLID
+101 NCAETFASQLID
-113 FSSMKALIDDIWN
+113 FTSMKALIDDIWD

-138 LKLMVEYKDSGHR
+138 LKLMVEYKDKEHR
-151 YQKEFARFFNDV
+151 YKKEFSNFFNDI
-163 ALLGTLLESIRKQ
+163 LFGTLLESVRKQ
-176 IEMLKTMNPPVRSQ
+176 IETLKTVNPPTRSQ

-202 SSLVEMRELLHILT
+202 SSLIEMRELLHILT
-216 CIIHDI
+216 VIVHDI
-222 HIDDTEF
+222 HIAHTDF
-229 LKLYE
+229 IQLYE
-234 SIGGEPKRLAS
+234 SIGGEPRRLAS
-245 TKSHED
+245 TRSHED
-251 KKVIARKIKEIHHS
+251 KKAIAKKIRDIQFS
-265 QAALILV
+265 QAGLLLV
-272 ALDVIK
+272 ALDVRI
-278 HAGMEEWIR
+278 HPNMEDWVQGVR
-287 SVRNSMQEIFEQKCV
+287 SSMQEIFEQKRV
-302 RDNSPQD
+302 RDNFSQDSP
-309 GPLFLSWMLANYET
+309 LLLSWMLANY
-323 DADNID
+323 AID
-329 TLSRFRPF
+329 PESVDVLNRFKPF

-342 QLEVFRYLQDLMNSE
+342 QLDVFHYLQELMNCE
-357 MIREKTHY
+357 MICEKTHY
-365 AKVVRNSVYNLLK
+365 AEVVRNSVYNLLT
-378 LVCVFVDEEK
+378 LTCAFVDEK
-388 LGALNGIFDA
+388 RFNTLNGIFDA

-409 ALFWQERENGLW
+409 ARFWEEEDNGLRLV
-421 PIYKFASEQFPYEF
+421 YKFAAEQFPYEF

-447 ASKSSAEMI
+447 ASEKSKERI
-456 AVELENLQSLT
+456 ATELDQLQSLT
-467 LELPR
+467 LEIPR
-472 QRDHNKPL
+472 QRDHNKPFR
-480 KPYQQECTI
+480 PFEQECTI
-489 HKNSYTISEDTI
+489 HRNSYALSEDCSKNI
-501 RENVRILSSDREVVI
+501 RILSSDREVVI
-516 FRQKASYWDALHHKI
+516 FYQQASYWDVLHYKI
-531 EQLFSQAGGIISN
+531 EQLFSQVGGRITHTY
-544 VNEMSKNLPESVS
+544 EMNKNLPENVY
-557 QGFKLLKK
+557 QGLKLLKT
-565 LAKYIGI
+565 LLNARIR
-572 QLSMVIPTELS
+572 QSMVIPTELS
-583 FEIISRFSYPV
+583 FEIINRFSYPV
-594 LPEEKM
+594 LLEDKM

-605 VAACINISSE
+605 VAACIGISSE
-615 LILEYPEEILAR
+615 LVLEYPEEILSR
-627 MRVGVYPRFN
+627 MRAGVYPRFN
-637 NRCQKTLDFAEAVS
+637 NRYQKPLDFAEAVS
-651 FDGGIVASWLSA
+651 FDGGIIASWLSA
-663 IETIAHSY
+663 VETISHSY

-676 YLDILSN
+676 YLDILSK
-683 YLIIKYNEEALYTV
+683 YLIGKYNEEALYTV

-712 LDSWYFES
+712 LDSWYFDS
-720 DAERTD
+720 DTERTD
-726 LWLKCM
+726 LWLKSMFCV
-732 YCLHRAL
+732 HRAL
-739 ETSLSKDDIRNE
+739 ESSLPKEDIRNE

-784 MVETDWIRGKG
+784 MAETDWIRGKG
-795 LKAITSVQL
+795 FKAIKSVQL

-816 KSLGLQNGDRSPLEA
+816 KSLGLETGDRSPLEA
-831 ALYSSPHVPNGLL
+831 ALYSSPRVPNGLL

-902 SPTCVPDIKVAIL
+902 SPTCDAEVKVAIL
-915 ELVAVCLEK
+915 ELVTVCLEK

-934 IVHPAECNRIFPRSV
+934 IVHPAECKRIFPRSV
-949 QEFFTEGCR
+949 EEFFTEGCR
-958 QFLDKYLNRIY
+958 QFLVKYLQRIY
-969 EKENIVCD
+969 EKKDIVRD
-977 QLYNSTMALLR
+977 KLYNSTMALLR

-998 VNFFRKRDKFWTHLL
+998 VNFFRKRESFWTHLF
-1013 APLFRDLIPG
+1013 APLFRNLVPG

-1034 TLELFKNSSL
+1034 TLELFKSTML
-1044 EDDFSANLKKLMDK
+1044 EDDFSANLKKLLDK
-1058 SKHYWKNL
+1058 SQDYWKKLAIYVLDDAYADTNDL
-1066 TVYILKDDLSESE
+1066 NRYEKPDTTTVD
-1079 SSSNCEK
+1079 
-1086 CDNSVTGRSLY
+1086 SLY

-1116 AANYSVNVIQA
+1116 ASSYPINVTQA

-1140 RVKQSHDPGNRK
+1140 RVKQSHDISSRK

-1175 SRIFKSGVTQLMQE
+1175 SRIFKSGLTQLMQE
-1189 IGQAYRCYGKS
+1189 VGQAYRSYGKS
-1200 LRQTLMS
+1200 LRQTLIS
-1207 LLLGCVQC
+1207 LLLGCMQC

-1224 TTLEYLLA
+1224 TSLEYLLA
-1232 HSCTVAACELEELK
+1232 QSCTITASELEELK
-1246 EAATQFEKRKQQHQQ
+1246 EAATMFDKRRSERTERKT
-1261 PPIVGVVDEKGTPS
+1261 DEKGTVS
-1275 GNVTIKKNVDVR
+1275 SVTVQKNVDER

-1317 RSSLSKRQ
+1317 RSTLSKYQ
-1325 RKSGCVQ
+1325 RKSSCVQ
-1332 LRQMIPELT
+1332 LQQMIPELMT
-1341 ACIGITMQKYPYLR
+1341 CIGITLQKYPYMR
-1355 FSSAALNLLNLIVR
+1355 FSSAALDLLNLIVR
-1369 SPYTLHPINEN
+1369 LPYTLHPINEN
-1380 DIAKLWLS
+1380 DISKLWLS
-1388 LIPPAAIGY
+1388 LMPPDELEN
-1397 SMLDSLYQDL
+1397 SMLDSLYDDC
-1407 PEPNRNWRCQDW
+1407 PNGRWRCQDW

-1429 VTGLITRETPTVYI
+1429 LIGLVTRDTPSVYI
-1443 KSILMF
+1443 KSIEMF
-1449 LNSHEHQLMVA
+1449 LNSHEYQLMVA

-1478 LVALIHTMATQPY
+1478 LVALIYMMATQPY
-1491 VWNSVQPNVC
+1491 VWNSIQPNVC

-1571 HFSPRLNTLV
+1571 HFSPRLSTLV

-1635 VNSSSVSFSSHA
+1635 SLSNVSFGGQT
-1647 DKMDSAK
+1647 DKADSAK
-1654 REWEHATPEDRRMHS
+1654 KEWEHATPEDRRMHT

-1676 IHAASASAAAAAAN
+1676 IHAAS
-1690 AAAAS
+1690 
-1695 ASVPVSGSASRSSSN
+1695 GSASRSSSN
-1710 VGGDFLVYVSGLDV
+1710 VAGEFLGYVSGLDV

-1746 TILSRATALTSSR
+1746 TILSRATALTTGR
-1759 HVAKSG
+1759 HVAKGGSG
-1765 TTSGGATVGIGG
+1765 MV
-1777 IAGSPIVTKYQK
+1777 AGSSDSPVVTKYQK

-1800 NNTRLALEVNLVL
+1800 NNTRLALEMNLVL
-1813 ILCQALE
+1813 ILCQTLE

-1855 PDNWPVEGSLI
+1855 PDDWQVKGSLI
-1866 NADSKSVRTIDPC
+1866 NADARNVRTIQQNVESSQI
-1879 HTILPAR
+1879 ILPAR
-1886 LKQQQGRRLEE
+1886 LKETQKKKPEE
-1897 NGIFTTGTFTTNISS
+1897 NVFTTGTFKINNSNI
-1912 VQFLPL
+1912 QFLPL
-1918 MGKLLKAVVESL
+1918 MGKLLKAVMESL
-1930 DLTQYR
+1930 DITQYR

>member
-1 MDGHAVESLP
+1 MEVPTVGSLP
-11 YCKELWLLISDTV
+11 YCKELWFLISDTV

-39 SKLLKEGLLYFKP
+39 TKLLKEGLLFFKP
-52 YTEASLSNIPKNDPS
+52 YTEASLQNIPKNDPS
-67 PRMYELISKLAPLLN
+67 PRIYELISKLAPLLN
-82 LDATLTWDLV
+82 LDATITWDLV

-101 NCTETFVSQLID
+101 NCAETFASQLID
-113 FSSMKALIDDIWN
+113 FTSMKALIDDIWD

-138 LKLMVEYKDSGHR
+138 LKLMVEYKDKGHR
-151 YQKEFARFFNDV
+151 YEKEFAKFFDDV
-163 ALLGTLLESIRKQ
+163 LFGTLLESVRKQ
-176 IEMLKTMNPPVRSQ
+176 IEMLKTVNPPVRSQ
-190 LCTEEYLHRLYN
+190 LCSEEYLHRLYN
-202 SSLVEMRELLHILT
+202 SSLIEMRELLHILT
-216 CIIHDI
+216 VIIHDI
-222 HIDDTEF
+222 HIADNEF
-229 LKLYE
+229 MKLYE
-234 SIGGEPKRLAS
+234 SIGGEPRRLAS

-251 KKVIARKIKEIHHS
+251 KKAIARKIKEIQYS
-265 QAALILV
+265 QAALLLV
-272 ALDVIK
+272 ALDVRK
-278 HAGMEEWIR
+278 HINMEDWIQN
-287 SVRNSMQEIFEQKCV
+287 VRNSMQETFEQKCI
-302 RDNSPQD
+302 RDHSPQD
-309 GPLFLSWMLANYET
+309 SPLFLSWMLSNYAIDPE
-323 DADNID
+323 NVD
-329 TLSRFRPF
+329 TLNRFRPF

-342 QLEVFRYLQDLMNSE
+342 QQNVFHYLHDLMNSE
-357 MIREKTHY
+357 MICEKTHY
-365 AKVVRNSVYNLLK
+365 AEIVRSSVYNLLT
-378 LVCVFVDEEK
+378 LVCAFVDEDK
-388 LGALNGIFDA
+388 LHVLNGIFDA
-398 VAATIQFPETA
+398 VAAAVQFPETA
-409 ALFWQERENGLW
+409 ARFWAEYNDGLW
-421 PIYKFASEQFPYEF
+421 LIYKYAAEQFPYEF

-440 IAIGLAN
+440 IAIGLAS
-447 ASKSSAEMI
+447 ASKSSAEKI
-456 AVELENLQSLT
+456 AVELDNLQSLT
-467 LELPR
+467 LEVPR
-472 QRDHNKPL
+472 QRDQNKLL
-480 KPYQQECTI
+480 KPYEQECTI
-489 HKNSYTISEDTI
+489 HKNPYTISEDSF
-501 RENVRILSSDREVVI
+501 RENIRVLSSEREVVI
-516 FRQKASYWDALHHKI
+516 FRQRASYWDALHHKI
-531 EQLFSQAGGIISN
+531 EQLFSQAGCGITPSN
-544 VNEMSKNLPESVS
+544 ALNKNMPEHVS
-557 QGFKLLKK
+557 QGLKLLKR

-572 QLSMVIPTELS
+572 RQSMVIPTELS
-583 FEIISRFSYPV
+583 FEIINRFSYPV
-594 LPEEKM
+594 LPDEKM
-600 YIYKI
+600 YIYKV
-605 VAACINISSE
+605 VAACISISSE
-615 LILEYPEEILAR
+615 LILEYPEEILSR
-627 MRVGVYPRFN
+627 MRAGVYPRFN
-637 NRCQKTLDFAEAVS
+637 NRYQKTLDFAEAVS
-651 FDGGIVASWLSA
+651 FDGGIIASWLSA

-676 YLDILSN
+676 YLDILSK
-683 YLIIKYNEEALYTV
+683 YLIRKYNEEALYTV

-712 LDSWYFES
+712 LDSWYFDS
-720 DAERTD
+720 DAERID
-726 LWLKCM
+726 LWLKSM
-732 YCLHRAL
+732 FCLHRAL
-739 ETSLSKDDIRNE
+739 ESSLPKEDIRNE

-784 MVETDWIRGKG
+784 MAETDWIRGKG
-795 LKAITSVQL
+795 FKAMKSVQL

-816 KSLGLQNGDRSPLEA
+816 KSLGLEIGDRSPLEA
-831 ALYSSPHVPNGLL
+831 ALYSSPRVPNGLL

-902 SPTCVPDIKVAIL
+902 SPTCVADVKVAIL

-934 IVHPAECNRIFPRSV
+934 IVHPAECKRIFPRSV
-949 QEFFTEGCR
+949 EEFFTEGCR
-958 QFLDKYLNRIY
+958 QFLVKYLNRIY
-969 EKENIVCD
+969 EKEDIIYD
-977 QLYNSTMALLR
+977 RLYNSTMALLR

-998 VNFFRKRDKFWTHLL
+998 VNFFRKREKFWTHLF
-1013 APLFRDLIPG
+1013 APLFRDLVPG
-1023 AKGYSHLLDII
+1023 VKGYSHLLDII
-1034 TLELFKNSSL
+1034 TLELFKSTTL
-1044 EDDFSANLKKLMDK
+1044 EDDFTVNLKKLLDK
-1058 SKHYWKNL
+1058 SKDYWKKL
-1066 TVYILKDDLSESE
+1066 AIYVLDDAHIDSQESN
-1079 SSSNCEK
+1079 SYEK
-1086 CDNSVTGRSLY
+1086 RDANVADSLY

-1116 AANYSVNVIQA
+1116 ATNYPINVSQA

-1140 RVKQSHDPGNRK
+1140 RIKQSCDVSSRK
-1152 VTMLLASLSLRCIT
+1152 MTMLLGSLSLRCIT

-1175 SRIFKSGVTQLMQE
+1175 SRIFKTGLTQLMQE
-1189 IGQAYRCYGKS
+1189 IGQAYRSYGKS
-1200 LRQTLMS
+1200 LRQTLVS

-1224 TTLEYLLA
+1224 SSLEYLLA
-1232 HSCTVAACELEELK
+1232 HSCTIATSELEELK
-1246 EAATQFEKRKQQHQQ
+1246 DAATQFQKRKQQKPAMVERKTEEKSAGAGAGTGAIDSATAQKNA
-1261 PPIVGVVDEKGTPS
+1261 DE
-1275 GNVTIKKNVDVR
+1275 R
-1287 NAETLRGIRESL
+1287 NAETIRGIRESL
-1299 PATLAVC
+1299 PATLTVC

-1317 RSSLSKRQ
+1317 RSSLTKHQ
-1325 RKSGCVQ
+1325 RKSSCVQ
-1332 LRQMIPELT
+1332 LRQMIPELLT
-1341 ACIGITMQKYPYLR
+1341 CIGITLQKYPYLR
-1355 FSSAALNLLNLIVR
+1355 FSTAALNLLNLIIR
-1369 SPYTLHPINEN
+1369 SPYTLHPITEN

-1388 LIPPAAIGY
+1388 LIPPEDIGN
-1397 SMLDSLYQDL
+1397 SMLDSLYDNC
-1407 PEPNRNWRCQDW
+1407 PNRKWRCQDW

-1429 VTGLITRETPTVYI
+1429 LIGLVTRETPTMYV
-1443 KSILMF
+1443 KSITIF
-1449 LNSHEHQLMVA
+1449 LNSHEYQLMVA

-1478 LVALIHTMATQPY
+1478 LVALIYTMASQPY
-1491 VWNSVQPNVC
+1491 VWNSIQPNVC

-1571 HFSPRLNTLV
+1571 RFSPRLNTLV

-1604 SMSSGPRL
+1604 SMSSGPQL

-1627 LHSRSQPV
+1627 LHSRSQPITT
-1635 VNSSSVSFSSHA
+1635 SSLSFTTGGQPA
-1647 DKMDSAK
+1647 DKTDSAK
-1654 REWEHATPEDRRMHS
+1654 KEWEHAVPEDRRMHS

-1676 IHAASASAAAAAAN
+1676 IHAASG
-1690 AAAAS
+1690 
-1695 ASVPVSGSASRSSSN
+1695 PVSRSSSN
-1710 VGGDFLVYVSGLDV
+1710 VGGEFLVYVSGLDV

-1746 TILSRATALTSSR
+1746 TILSRATALTSGR
-1759 HVAKSG
+1759 HVTKG
-1765 TTSGGATVGIGG
+1765 SGGVA
-1777 IAGSPIVTKYQK
+1777 AGNNDSPVVAKYQK

-1800 NNTRLALEVNLVL
+1800 NNTRFALEVNLVL

-1820 GVRSPR
+1820 GIRSPR

-1855 PDNWPVEGSLI
+1855 PDDWQVKGSLI
-1866 NADSKSVRTIDPC
+1866 NADTRSVRTVQQSVESNQPA
-1879 HTILPAR
+1879 LPAR
-1886 LKQQQGRRLEE
+1886 LKETRRKELEE
-1897 NGIFTTGTFTTNISS
+1897 NVFTTGRFTTNISS
-1912 VQFLPL
+1912 IQFLPL
-1918 MGKLLKAVVESL
+1918 MGKLLKTIVESL

>member
-1 MDGHAVESLP
+1 MEVPTVGSLP
-11 YCKELWLLISDTV
+11 YCKELWFLISDTV

-39 SKLLKEGLLYFKP
+39 TKLLKEGLLFFKP
-52 YTEASLSNIPKNDPS
+52 YTEASLQNIPKNDPS

-82 LDATLTWDLV
+82 LDAIITWDLV

-101 NCTETFVSQLID
+101 NCAETFASQLID
-113 FSSMKALIDDIWN
+113 FTSMKALIDDIWE
-126 FYYSERMTLIKC
+126 FYYSERMTVIKC
-138 LKLMVEYKDSGHR
+138 LKLMVEYKDKGHR
-151 YQKEFARFFNDV
+151 YQKEFAKFFDDV
-163 ALLGTLLESIRKQ
+163 LFGVLLESIRKQ
-176 IEMLKTMNPPVRSQ
+176 IEALKTVNPPIRSQ

-202 SSLVEMRELLHILT
+202 SSLIEMRELLHILT
-216 CIIHDI
+216 VIIHDI
-222 HIDDTEF
+222 HIAETEF
-229 LKLYE
+229 MKFYE
-234 SIGGEPKRLAS
+234 SIGGEPRRLAS

-251 KKVIARKIKEIHHS
+251 KKAIARKIKEIQYS
-265 QAALILV
+265 QAALFLV
-272 ALDVIK
+272 TLDVRK
-278 HAGMEEWIR
+278 HPNMEEWIQ
-287 SVRNSMQEIFEQKCV
+287 SVRKSMQETFEQKCI

-309 GPLFLSWMLANYET
+309 SPLFLSWMLANYAIDPE
-323 DADNID
+323 NID
-329 TLSRFRPF
+329 TMNRFRPF

-342 QLEVFRYLQDLMNSE
+342 QLNVFHYLQDLMNSE
-357 MIREKTHY
+357 MICEKTHY
-365 AKVVRNSVYNLLK
+365 AEIVRSSVYNLLT
-378 LVCVFVDEEK
+378 LVCAFVDEDK
-388 LGALNGIFDA
+388 LNALNDIFNA
-398 VAATIQFPETA
+398 VAATIQFSETA
-409 ALFWQERENGLW
+409 ARFWEERNDGLW
-421 PIYKFASEQFPYEF
+421 LIYKFAAEQFPYEF

-440 IAIGLAN
+440 IAIGLAS
-447 ASKSSAEMI
+447 ASELSAERI
-456 AVELENLQSLT
+456 AMELDNLQSLT
-467 LELPR
+467 LEIPR

-480 KPYQQECTI
+480 RPYEQECTI
-489 HKNSYTISEDTI
+489 HKNSYTILEGCP
-501 RENVRILSSDREVVI
+501 RENIRILSSEREVVI

-531 EQLFSQAGGIISN
+531 EQLFSQAGGRITGT
-544 VNEMSKNLPESVS
+544 NEMNKNLPEHVS
-557 QGFKLLKK
+557 QGLKLLKT
-565 LAKYIGI
+565 LAKRTWIR
-572 QLSMVIPTELS
+572 QSMVIPAELS
-583 FEIISRFSYPV
+583 FEIINRFSYPV

-605 VAACINISSE
+605 VAACIGISSE
-615 LILEYPEEILAR
+615 LVLEYPEEILSR
-627 MRVGVYPRFN
+627 MRAGVYPRFN
-637 NRCQKTLDFAEAVS
+637 NRYQKTLDFAEAVS
-651 FDGGIVASWLSA
+651 FDGGIIASWLSA

-676 YLDILSN
+676 YLDILSK
-683 YLIIKYNEEALYTV
+683 YLIRKYNEEALYTI

-712 LDSWYFES
+712 LDSWYFDL

-726 LWLKCM
+726 LWLKSM
-732 YCLHRAL
+732 FCLHRAL
-739 ETSLSKDDIRNE
+739 ESSLPKEDIRNE

-784 MVETDWIRGKG
+784 MAETDWIRGKG
-795 LKAITSVQL
+795 FKAMKSVQL

-816 KSLGLQNGDRSPLEA
+816 KSLGLEIRDRSPLEA
-831 ALYSSPHVPNGLL
+831 ALYSSPRVPNGLL

-902 SPTCVPDIKVAIL
+902 SPTCVADVKVAIL

-934 IVHPAECNRIFPRSV
+934 IVHPAECKRIFPRSV
-949 QEFFTEGCR
+949 EEFFTEGCR
-958 QFLDKYLNRIY
+958 QFLVKYLNRIY
-969 EKENIVCD
+969 EKDNIVCD
-977 QLYNSTMALLR
+977 KLYNSTMTLLR

-998 VNFFRKRDKFWTHLL
+998 VNFFRKRENFWTQLF
-1013 APLFRDLIPG
+1013 APLFREIVPG
-1023 AKGYSHLLDII
+1023 VKGYSHLLDII
-1034 TLELFKNSSL
+1034 TLELFKSTTL
-1044 EDDFSANLKKLMDK
+1044 EDDFNTNLKKLLDK
-1058 SKHYWKNL
+1058 STDYWKKL
-1066 TVYILKDDLSESE
+1066 TIYILDDVHADSEE
-1079 SSSNCEK
+1079 SNRNEKRDSN
-1086 CDNSVTGRSLY
+1086 VTDSLY

-1116 AANYSVNVIQA
+1116 AKNYPINVSQA

-1140 RVKQSHDPGNRK
+1140 RIKQSYNVSSQK
-1152 VTMLLASLSLRCIT
+1152 ITMLLASLTLRCIT

-1175 SRIFKSGVTQLMQE
+1175 SRIFKSGLTQLMQE
-1189 IGQAYRCYGKS
+1189 IGQAYRSYGKS
-1200 LRQTLMS
+1200 LRQTLIS

-1215 VKSTLREDA
+1215 VKSTLREDV
-1224 TTLEYLLA
+1224 TSLEYLLS
-1232 HSCTVAACELEELK
+1232 HSCIIAASELEELK
-1246 EAATQFEKRKQQHQQ
+1246 EAATELEKRKQQQYS
-1261 PPIVGVVDEKGTPS
+1261 VERKGIDKT
-1275 GNVTIKKNVDVR
+1275 VTIDSVIAQKNADER
-1287 NAETLRGIRESL
+1287 NAETVRGIRESL

-1317 RSSLSKRQ
+1317 RSSTVKHQ
-1325 RKSGCVQ
+1325 RKSSCVQ
-1332 LRQMIPELT
+1332 LRQMIPELMT
-1341 ACIGITMQKYPYLR
+1341 CIGITLQKYPYLR
-1355 FSSAALNLLNLIVR
+1355 FSTAALNLLNLIIR
-1369 SPYTLHPINEN
+1369 SPYTLHPVNEN

-1388 LIPPAAIGY
+1388 LIPPSDIGN
-1397 SMLDSLYQDL
+1397 SMLDSLYNDC
-1407 PEPNRNWRCQDW
+1407 PNGKWRCQDW

-1429 VTGLITRETPTVYI
+1429 VIGLVTRETPTIYI
-1443 KSILMF
+1443 KSIVIF
-1449 LNSHEHQLMVA
+1449 FNSHEYQLMVA

-1465 HTADLLAADLVQS
+1465 HTADLFAADLVQS
-1478 LVALIHTMATQPY
+1478 LVALIHIVATQPY
-1491 VWNSVQPNVC
+1491 VWNSIQPNVC

-1635 VNSSSVSFSSHA
+1635 STLSVSLGGQP
-1647 DKMDSAK
+1647 DKSDSAK
-1654 REWEHATPEDRRMHS
+1654 KEWEHAAPEDRRMHS

-1676 IHAASASAAAAAAN
+1676 IHAAS
-1690 AAAAS
+1690 
-1695 ASVPVSGSASRSSSN
+1695 GSTSRSSSN
-1710 VGGDFLVYVSGLDV
+1710 VASEFLVYVSGLDV

-1746 TILSRATALTSSR
+1746 TILSRATALTSGR
-1759 HVAKSG
+1759 HVTKGVS
-1765 TTSGGATVGIGG
+1765 
-1777 IAGSPIVTKYQK
+1777 AGNDSPVVAKYQK

-1800 NNTRLALEVNLVL
+1800 NNTRFALEVNLVL

-1855 PDNWPVEGSLI
+1855 PDDWQVKGSLI
-1866 NADSKSVRTIDPC
+1866 NPDAKSVRTIQQTVDFNQVV
-1879 HTILPAR
+1879 LPAR
-1886 LKQQQGRRLEE
+1886 LKETERKELVED
-1897 NGIFTTGTFTTNISS
+1897 ILTTGKFTTNISS

-1918 MGKLLKAVVESL
+1918 MRKLLKTVVESL
-1930 DLTQYR
+1930 DLTQYP